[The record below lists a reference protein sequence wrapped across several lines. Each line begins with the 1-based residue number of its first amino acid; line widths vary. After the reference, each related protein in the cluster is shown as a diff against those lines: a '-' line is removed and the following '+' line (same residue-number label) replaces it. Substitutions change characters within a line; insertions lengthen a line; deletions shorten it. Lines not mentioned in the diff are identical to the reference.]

1 MTINKK
7 KKQRNITR
15 YIRLFSLTGALFAY
29 SAGVALAVPQNV
41 TLPTG
46 WQFVGG
52 SGNITKP
59 SNNIMNIVQNGTNA
73 AIKWDSFSIGGN
85 AIVNFSKDGG
95 GNFNVLNYVNAGPVS
110 EIYGTINA
118 TNGNVFVVNPAGVT
132 IGKSAQINVGSLYVS
147 NQKLKDDVL
156 DDVLKSFDGKA
167 DTLKQGE
174 ITAGELM
181 HLGYINAAQGKV
193 TFVGDRIVL
202 DADRIRDTQGKQ
214 LAANKI
220 NVTTKN
226 KDNLV
231 IGYNAYN
238 VGTIGTFED
247 KNSNQENIA
256 TVNDKNYTKADGYM
270 WIDNVQ
276 QLQAM
281 NTNVSGRYA
290 LHNSIDAVETST
302 WTGGFTSVIGKDD
315 SHNDVAFSGSFD
327 GLGYNIFDLNIKGN
341 DATTNVG
348 LFAKTD
354 GAAIKNINLVGGTI
368 AGGKNVGAI
377 VGSASNTT
385 ISNITTSAN
394 VTGKTNVGGIVGI
407 VGSVG
412 SATDSST
419 LKDLVNIGGIT
430 GKNSDD
436 ASFDSVNVGGIVGSM
451 NGGKLSGSTYNIGRV
466 TGGHEVGGLVG
477 YAQNAA
483 LGDEKGTQIY
493 NKMDISGGYNVGGI
507 VGRMEGGTVVNA
519 ANYNSITATGA
530 TEEEYYYYGYD
541 GIAPVTGQTSL
552 TDSSLEYNG
561 DIKQA
566 NKLKDF
572 YNTKKPDQD
581 GNKENVGDIANAS
594 VANVGGIAGS
604 SKNATLTSVTNE
616 GDIQSVVSENK
627 EAFGVNTYSY
637 YKAGNVGGI
646 VGRAEDTII
655 TDAAN
660 KENKVSGAHNVGGI
674 AGYLGATKGNTA
686 SISNSVNN
694 GGFIYGTGARAYD
707 GGTRLTEWVRPRQFG
722 NELSFIGNVGGIA
735 GYAYAGGSSNNGVGT
750 VSISQ
755 SGNRGT
761 VSSGDYFQTVQVH
774 NWSGDYRVDAYVGVA
789 NAGGIVGKLD
799 LGNVDVDAKI
809 TAIIKGEDNIKNYNF
824 AIKDS
829 YNSGEVKGFSNTGGI
844 AGMLYNGSVAGS
856 YNLGHVSALGSSQS
870 LNAAYYANMGG
881 IIGSTTENLSARSIL
896 YDVYNDGIIGDS
908 SYQTGGIHVGGIAG
922 RLSGYMEQSYNT
934 GDVYNIAQGTGGV
947 MGALW
952 KANIKNVFN
961 AGNVTLLNK
970 NYAGDVNSAGVGGI
984 VGVKVAKTT
993 DSLTNVYNI
1002 GVIRSFIGYNGDI
1015 VNDRINAVGGIIGL
1029 ISDGTLNITNAYTRG
1044 EIYAGKYANGTNGTN
1059 GTYNEDVN
1067 AYIGAAYGI
1076 RHAAGHVNPQ
1086 TMYYIKPSSEIFANN
1101 LNSSELKTDS
1111 TWSGNL
1117 QGATTIDTAKVSASD
1132 ATQYSGFNFSY
1143 VNGAKKNDNGDWR
1156 IYDGTHYDGTHNG
1169 STYNSGTTPILDCFR
1184 PAAVEYFGRAEQA
1197 NEGDFAARR
1206 DGIDYIQY
1214 GTAYNPFMTIM
1225 YANDNRTKPIQLDFG
1240 DIGVSSKGG
1249 FAVYNGGLS
1258 ITNFGTSGNQMF
1270 NGVIYSD
1277 GDLSIDT
1284 KNGVTYNDMSIKLG
1298 GASELYG
1305 SSVTLDTDKGVEIYG
1320 KIKAT
1325 GNAHFKKLSNDGNY
1339 EYKLVTVNKDTR
1351 GDVIINGGDVEIYG
1365 HVSSAKANYKEE
1377 NGSVTKDESGAT
1389 QINGIRGGR
1398 NNNNAQYTVD
1408 NIGSIDEENHPV
1420 PDLGEFY
1427 AYKAGEY
1434 VESIPDTKHG
1444 NGSIKITATANEAKG
1459 TQGTV
1464 KAMLGSLDKGYLES
1478 FDAMEITGSD
1488 IYIDSDLRAGG
1499 NLTLDAATTVLDISN
1514 IGQVDS
1520 KDSAGS
1526 TVTSVQRLHNFLN
1539 NFSGENAHK
1548 LILKNGENGTTDA
1561 IIAADMWDDTKNAY
1575 DLGKYDL
1582 KNDDGTTTTTFSD
1595 AVYALNVQKD
1605 RTDGTELKQDDVQK
1619 LAHIWVEN
1627 GEQLK
1632 GIQIFAEQDNDA
1644 TDDKLSAIL
1653 GKNFALKDD
1662 IDMFGVS
1669 GYKSI
1674 EGFTGNFDGR
1684 DNRIIGF
1691 GSGKAEVGVG
1701 IFKTIG
1707 KQASVKDVKIYNS
1720 RIGGTGATYSTGLLA
1735 DYNNGTIENVTTFGN
1750 RVEIASG
1757 TGGGLVGTN
1766 SGTISNVTTSDIVT
1780 SQAEATLGGIV
1791 GTNTNVGTNNNQ
1803 GTIKNVTA
1811 NSAVVGQNA
1820 GALGGVVGEN
1830 KGEILHAA
1838 STHGVISG
1846 LFGGADLGDI
1856 KEYGSSKNIGGVVG
1870 KNEGKID
1877 SAYNDSYINGWN
1889 NIGGVIGN
1897 NRQNGNVKNI
1907 VNGSEM
1913 YGGSNIGGI
1922 VGVNG
1927 GTIDNGRNNGAIV
1940 ADANHVLNNQDRKP
1954 ASGENVGGLAGV
1966 NSGSMSNLVNDISA
1980 AIEGKTNVGGII
1992 GLNQNFLSSAQ
2003 NLMNQGEILGV
2014 TFVGGIVGKNGNDG
2028 VVIKVENTNDYTL
2041 GYNKAYSGQ
2050 GDSGQGQF
2058 FGGIVGHNIGTVG
2071 DATNNA
2077 TITVDNENVQYV
2089 GGIIGK
2095 NDGKIAKAGDTF
2107 NKTII
2112 ADGYLINNGKVT
2124 ATQSEYVGG
2133 LIGENNGE
2141 ISKTN
2146 LINSITGAVSGKS
2159 NVGGL
2164 IGRNTAEVKGGRDD
2178 GDNYYAYQVYNNG
2191 TVTGTDANVGGLV
2204 GSNDANGALSAGYN
2218 TGAISGGTNVGGVV
2232 GNNAANAKVDQVFNA
2247 GAVTGTAENKVVGT
2261 VVGYNNGTV
2270 KNAYD
2275 MTNGITNAVGQGNAL
2290 SQEETD
2296 KWATYGET
2304 YGTQKLLKV
2313 FLTKLQF
2320 VPKAGQETALSDLVY
2335 DAQTHNITVETASDT
2350 VKVFKDGVEIGY
2362 FKPASGDQNVAHSLA
2377 DYLNTNTDGLSS
2389 LLSGASF
2396 KDAGKH
2402 QIFNT
2407 QQIDTK
2413 GNNGNPN
2420 NLGFDVTN
2428 IKVDYDGNP
2437 PKPGDPI
2444 NEVTVDKA
2452 VINLTLKD
2460 VYRLFGDANTLYKD
2474 ASLTPGGEYSYS
2486 FDKNFTKEMLEE
2498 LKNLQVMPK
2507 SDGAVNGSTT
2517 NAVGDYDWSLFAE
2530 LTGGL
2535 ADNYQFDANGSSSHE
2550 FFGAGKS
2557 HVVDIPADKPKFDDW
2572 EDKYSWYYGWDK
2584 KREERER
2591 KAEVHFVDGGMEL
2604 N

>member
-1 MTINKK
+1 MNISKK
-7 KKQRNITR
+7 KKLQNINK
-15 YIRLFSLTGALFAY
+15 YIRLFYLTGALVAY
-29 SAGVALAVPQNV
+29 SAGVAFAVPQNI

-59 SNNIMNIVQNGTNA
+59 SNNIMNIVQNETNA

-147 NQKLKDDVL
+147 NQKLN
-156 DDVLKSFDGKA
+156 DDVLKDFNGSVDSV
-167 DTLKQGE
+167 DTLKGQRE

-202 DADRIRDTQGKQ
+202 DVDRIRDTEGKQ
-214 LAANKI
+214 LAADNI
-220 NVTTKN
+220 NVTTN
-226 KDNLV
+226 NTDNLV

-238 VGTIGTFED
+238 VGVKKGTFAN
-247 KNSNQENIA
+247 KNNADVIA
-256 TVNDKNYTKADGYM
+256 KVNGQNYTKADGYM

-281 NTNVSGRYA
+281 NTNVKGNYA
-290 LHNSIDAVETST
+290 LHNSIDAVETSG
-302 WTGGFTSVIGKDD
+302 WNNGAGFTSVIGKDA
-315 SHNDVAFSGSFD
+315 SNNDVAFSGSFD

-354 GAAIKNINLVGGTI
+354 RAAIKNINLVGGTI
-368 AGGKNVGAI
+368 AGGNNVGAI
-377 VGSASNTT
+377 VGSASKTT

-394 VTGKTNVGGIVGI
+394 VTGKTNVGGI
-407 VGSVG
+407 VG

-430 GKNSDD
+430 GKNSNN
-436 ASFDSVNVGGIVGSM
+436 ASLDSVNVGGIVGSM
-451 NGGKLSGSTYNIGRV
+451 TGGKLVGSTYNIGRV
-466 TGGHEVGGLVG
+466 TGGYDVGGLVG

-483 LGDEKGTQIY
+483 IGDENGTQIY

-507 VGRMEGGTVVNA
+507 VGRMEGGSVVNA

-541 GIAPVTGQTSL
+541 GAAGNNGYDTSIHVQG
-552 TDSSLEYNG
+552 S
-561 DIKQA
+561 IKQA
-566 NKLKDF
+566 NVAKDS
-572 YNTKKPDQD
+572 YKTNETEDA
-581 GNKENVGDIANAS
+581 GDIREAS
-594 VANVGGIAGS
+594 VANVGGIAGN
-604 SKNATLTSVTNE
+604 SKNAMLTKVTNV
-616 GDIQSVVSENK
+616 GNVQSVKKQGSN
-627 EAFGVNTYSY
+627 Y

-646 VGRAEDTII
+646 VGRAENTII
-655 TDAAN
+655 TNAVN
-660 KENKVSGAHNVGGI
+660 KENNVSGAHNVGGI
-674 AGYLGATKGNTA
+674 AGYLGAINNSTTNNSES

-694 GGFIYGTGARAYD
+694 GGTIYGTGARD
-707 GGTRLTEWVRPRQFG
+707 NNGTLLTEWIRPRELG
-722 NELSFIGNVGGIA
+722 KELSYIGNIGGIA
-735 GYAYAGGSSNNGVGT
+735 GYVYAGGTNTAQGGNIN
-750 VSISQ
+750 ISDC
-755 SGNRGT
+755 GNRGT
-761 VSSGDYFQTVQVH
+761 VTASNVNDKYGFDT
-774 NWSGDYRVDAYVGVA
+774 GEAIRGIA
-789 NAGGIVGKLD
+789 NIGGIAGKID
-799 LGNVDVDAKI
+799 LGNLDVFGKI
-809 TAIIKGEDNIKNYNF
+809 NNIIANNSNIKNYEF
-824 AIKDS
+824 TIKDS
-829 YNSGEVKGFSNTGGI
+829 YNSGEVKGWQNIGGI
-844 AGMLYNGSVAGS
+844 VGMMYNGSVASS
-856 YNLGHVSALGSSQS
+856 YNLGHISALGSSAT
-870 LNAAYYANMGG
+870 LKGAPYYANMGG
-881 IIGSTTENLSARSIL
+881 IVGGTTENLTARGIL
-896 YDVYNDGIIGDS
+896 YNVYNDGVIGDS
-908 SYQTGGIHVGGIAG
+908 SYQTGGIHVGGVAG

-934 GDVYNIAQGTGGV
+934 GAVYNIAQGTGGIL
-947 MGALW
+947 GAIW
-952 KANIKNVFN
+952 RANLKNVFN
-961 AGNVTLLNK
+961 AGNVTLLHK
-970 NYAGDVNSAGVGGI
+970 NYAGKIWSAGVGGI
-984 VGVKVAKTT
+984 IGVKVANTE
-993 DSLTNVYNI
+993 DYLTNVYNI
-1002 GVIRSFIGYNGDI
+1002 GVIRGFIGYNGDPL
-1015 VNDRINAVGGIIGL
+1015 NNSDPLNARRNAVGGIIGS
-1029 ISDGTLNITNAYTRG
+1029 ISAGTLNITNAYTRG
-1044 EIYAGKYANGTNGTN
+1044 ELYAGKYNNGTRSYEKDEEAFIGAVY
-1059 GTYNEDVN
+1059 GMKYDNEDDKETKIVSS
-1067 AYIGAAYGI
+1067 A
-1076 RHAAGHVNPQ
+1076 
-1086 TMYYIKPSSEIFANN
+1086 TYYIKPDSNSPIFSD
-1101 LNSSELKTDS
+1101 LNSLTSNNDEQLNGK
-1111 TWSGNL
+1111 
-1117 QGATTIDTAKVSASD
+1117 KVSRGKVKDIQKSIEIAYANDYMSYITND
-1132 ATQYSGFNFSY
+1132 DVRFNFSY
-1143 VNGAKKNDNGDWR
+1143 INGKKQNDDGDWR
-1156 IYDGTHYDGTHNG
+1156 IYDGSYNDSN
-1169 STYNSGTTPILDCFR
+1169 YNSGTTPILDCFR
-1184 PAAVEYFGRAEQA
+1184 PAAAEYFGTSDAPQNRE
-1197 NEGDFAARR
+1197 
-1206 DGIDYIQY
+1206 GIDYIQY

-1225 YANDNRTKPIQLDFG
+1225 YATDDKNDKNEPIKLDFG

-1258 ITNFGTSGNQMF
+1258 ITNFGTNGNQMF

-1284 KNGVTYNDMSIKLG
+1284 KKDGTYNDKSIKLG

-1305 SSVTLDTDKGVEIYG
+1305 SSVTLDTDNGVEIYG

-1325 GNAHFKKLSNDGNY
+1325 GNAHFKKLVSDESGKISY
-1339 EYKLVTVNKDTR
+1339 DYKQVNVNQDTR

-1365 HVSSAKANYKEE
+1365 HVSSAKANYKDE
-1377 NGSVTKDESGAT
+1377 NGNVTADSDGAT
-1389 QINGIRGGR
+1389 QINGVRGGR
-1398 NNNNAQYTVD
+1398 NTDNANYD
-1408 NIGSIDEENHPV
+1408 NVGSIDEGSV

-1488 IYIDSDLRAGG
+1488 IYIDSDLRVGG
-1499 NLTLDAATTVLDISN
+1499 DLTLDAATTVLDISN
-1514 IGQVDS
+1514 IGQVDT
-1520 KDSAGS
+1520 KDFGGNTA
-1526 TVTSVQRLHNFLN
+1526 TSVQRLHNFLN
-1539 NFSGENAHK
+1539 NFSQKGGSNK
-1548 LILKNGENGTTDA
+1548 LILKNSAGGTTDA
-1561 IIAADMWDDTKNAY
+1561 IIAADMWDDTNNAY
-1575 DLGKYDL
+1575 DLDKYDL
-1582 KNDDGTTTTTFSD
+1582 NKDDTFSA

-1605 RTDGTELKQDDVQK
+1605 GTKLEQQNDVQK

-1632 GIQIFAEQDNDA
+1632 GIQAAKDQGA
-1644 TDDKLSAIL
+1644 LS
-1653 GKNFALKDD
+1653 KNFALKDD
-1662 IDMFGVS
+1662 IDMFDIS
-1669 GYKSI
+1669 GYTSI
-1674 EGFTGNFDGR
+1674 GTDTDNGFVGNFDGR
-1684 DNRIIGF
+1684 GNRIIGL
-1691 GSGKAEVGVG
+1691 GSKENIQGYG

-1707 KQASVKDVKIYNS
+1707 AEGSVQDVKIYSS
-1720 RIGGTGATYSTGLLA
+1720 RISGDKATDSTGLLA
-1735 DYNNGTIENVTTFGN
+1735 DVNNGTIKDITTFGN
-1750 RVEIASG
+1750 RVEVKDDI
-1757 TGGGLVGTN
+1757 GGGLVGTN
-1766 SGTISNVTTSDIVT
+1766 NGVISNVTTSDIVT
-1780 SQAEATLGGIV
+1780 SANGAALGGI
-1791 GTNTNVGTNNNQ
+1791 VGTNNNQ

-1811 NSAVVGQNA
+1811 NSDVVGQNA
-1820 GALGGVVGEN
+1820 DALGGVVGKNE
-1830 KGEILHAA
+1830 GEISHAA

-1846 LFGGADLGDI
+1846 LFGSADLQDI
-1856 KEYGSSKNIGGVVG
+1856 NEYGSSQNIGGVVG
-1870 KNEGKID
+1870 SNSGSIN
-1877 SAYNDSYINGWN
+1877 SAYNDSYINGWDT
-1889 NIGGVIGN
+1889 IGGVIGTN
-1897 NRQNGNVKNI
+1897 NNDGKVYNI

-1922 VGVNG
+1922 VGNNK
-1927 GTIDNGRNNGAIV
+1927 GTIDNGRNNGAIE
-1940 ADANHVLNNQDRKP
+1940 ADANHVFDKQGTDKQQS

-1966 NSGSMSNLVNDISA
+1966 NSGKMSNLVNDIPA

-1992 GLNQNFLSSAQ
+1992 GLNQGFLSSAQ

-2014 TFVGGIVGKNGNDG
+2014 TFVGGIVGENQG
-2028 VVIKVENTNDYTL
+2028 VIYNVANTNDYTL
-2041 GYNKAYSGQ
+2041 GYNNDYQSAGE
-2050 GDSGQGQF
+2050 F
-2058 FGGIVGHNIGTVG
+2058 FGGIVGHNTGTVG
-2071 DATNNA
+2071 DAKNNA
-2077 TITVDNENVQYV
+2077 AIIVNGSNVNYV

-2095 NDGKIAKAGDTF
+2095 NDGTIAQ
-2107 NKTII
+2107 
-2112 ADGYLINNGKVT
+2112 ADAEVKDEQGNVVKDSKYAGYLINNGKVM
-2124 ATQSEYVGG
+2124 AEDSDYVGG
-2133 LIGENNGE
+2133 LIGENKGT

-2146 LINSITGAVSGKS
+2146 LINSITGEVSGKS

-2218 TGAISGGTNVGGVV
+2218 TGAISGGRNIGGVV
-2232 GNNAANAKVDQVFNA
+2232 GNNAGIVDQVFTTTGDIA
-2247 GAVTGTAENKVVGT
+2247 GAS
-2261 VVGYNNGTV
+2261 NGTM
-2270 KNAYD
+2270 KNAYSIEKGD
-2275 MTNGITNAVGQGNAL
+2275 QK
-2290 SQEETD
+2290 D
-2296 KWATYGET
+2296 KFNNDIEDDTTIWATYGDK

-2313 FLTKLQF
+2313 FLTKLNF
-2320 VPKAGQETALSDLVY
+2320 VPKAGQETALTNLVY
-2335 DAQTHNITVETASDT
+2335 DAQNHEIIVKEEGGK

-2362 FKPASGDQNVAHSLA
+2362 FKPASGDQNAAHSLA
-2377 DYLNTNTDGLSS
+2377 DYLNTNKSGLSS

-2407 QQIDTK
+2407 QQIDTE

-2428 IKVDYDGNP
+2428 IKVDYDGNRPTDPTDPDVPKP
-2437 PKPGDPI
+2437 PKPGEPI

-2498 LKNLQVMPK
+2498 LKYLQVMPN

-2550 FFGAGKS
+2550 FFGVGKS

>member
-1 MTINKK
+1 MNISKK
-7 KKQRNITR
+7 KKLQNINK
-15 YIRLFSLTGALFAY
+15 YIRLFYLTGALVAY
-29 SAGVALAVPQNV
+29 SAGVAFAVPQNI

-59 SNNIMNIVQNGTNA
+59 SNNIMNIVQNETNA

-147 NQKLKDDVL
+147 NQKLN
-156 DDVLKSFDGKA
+156 DDVLKDFNGSV
-167 DTLKQGE
+167 DTLKGQRE

-202 DADRIRDTQGKQ
+202 DVDRIRDTEGKQ
-214 LAANKI
+214 LAADNI
-220 NVTTKN
+220 NVTTN
-226 KDNLV
+226 NTDNLV

-238 VGTIGTFED
+238 VGVKKGTFAN
-247 KNSNQENIA
+247 KNNADVIA
-256 TVNDKNYTKADGYM
+256 KVNGQNYTKADGYM

-281 NTNVSGRYA
+281 NTNVKGNYA
-290 LHNSIDAVETST
+290 LHNSIDAVETSG
-302 WTGGFTSVIGKDD
+302 WNNGAGFTSVIGKDA
-315 SHNDVAFSGSFD
+315 SNNDVAFSGSFD

-354 GAAIKNINLVGGTI
+354 RAAIKNINLVGGTI
-368 AGGKNVGAI
+368 AGGNNVGAI
-377 VGSASNTT
+377 VGSASKTT

-394 VTGKTNVGGIVGI
+394 VTGKTNVGGI
-407 VGSVG
+407 VG

-430 GKNSDD
+430 GKNSNN
-436 ASFDSVNVGGIVGSM
+436 ASLDSVNVGGIVGSM
-451 NGGKLSGSTYNIGRV
+451 TGGKLVGSTYNIGRV
-466 TGGHEVGGLVG
+466 TGGYDVGGLVG

-483 LGDEKGTQIY
+483 IGDENGTQIY

-507 VGRMEGGTVVNA
+507 VGRMEGGSVVNA

-541 GIAPVTGQTSL
+541 GAAGNNGYDTSIHVQG
-552 TDSSLEYNG
+552 S
-561 DIKQA
+561 IKQA
-566 NKLKDF
+566 NVAKDS
-572 YNTKKPDQD
+572 YKTNETEDA
-581 GNKENVGDIANAS
+581 GDIREAS
-594 VANVGGIAGS
+594 VANVGGIAGN
-604 SKNATLTSVTNE
+604 SKNAMLTKVTNV
-616 GDIQSVVSENK
+616 GNVQSVKKQGSN
-627 EAFGVNTYSY
+627 Y

-646 VGRAEDTII
+646 VGRAENTII
-655 TDAAN
+655 TNAVN
-660 KENKVSGAHNVGGI
+660 KENNVSGAHNVGGI
-674 AGYLGATKGNTA
+674 AGYLGAINNSTTNNSES

-694 GGFIYGTGARAYD
+694 GGTIYGTGARD
-707 GGTRLTEWVRPRQFG
+707 NNGTLLTEWIRPRELG
-722 NELSFIGNVGGIA
+722 KELSYIGNIGGIA
-735 GYAYAGGSSNNGVGT
+735 GYVYAGGTNTAQGGNIN
-750 VSISQ
+750 ISDC
-755 SGNRGT
+755 GNRGT
-761 VSSGDYFQTVQVH
+761 VTASNVNDKYGFDT
-774 NWSGDYRVDAYVGVA
+774 GEAIRGIA
-789 NAGGIVGKLD
+789 NIGGIAGKID
-799 LGNVDVDAKI
+799 LGNLDVFGKI
-809 TAIIKGEDNIKNYNF
+809 NNIIANNSNIKNYEF
-824 AIKDS
+824 TIKDS
-829 YNSGEVKGFSNTGGI
+829 YNSGEVKGWQNIGGI
-844 AGMLYNGSVAGS
+844 VGMMYNGSVASS
-856 YNLGHVSALGSSQS
+856 YNLGHISALGSSAT
-870 LNAAYYANMGG
+870 LKGAPYYANMGG
-881 IIGSTTENLSARSIL
+881 IVGGTTENLTARGIL
-896 YDVYNDGIIGDS
+896 YNVYNDGVIGDS
-908 SYQTGGIHVGGIAG
+908 SYQTGGIHVGGVAG

-934 GDVYNIAQGTGGV
+934 GAVYNIAQGTGGIL
-947 MGALW
+947 GAIW
-952 KANIKNVFN
+952 RANLKNVFN
-961 AGNVTLLNK
+961 AGNVTLLHK
-970 NYAGDVNSAGVGGI
+970 NYAGKIWSAGVGGI
-984 VGVKVAKTT
+984 IGVKVANTE
-993 DSLTNVYNI
+993 DYLTNVYNI
-1002 GVIRSFIGYNGDI
+1002 GVIRGFIGYNGDPL
-1015 VNDRINAVGGIIGL
+1015 NNSDPLNARRNAVGGIIGS
-1029 ISDGTLNITNAYTRG
+1029 ISAGTLNITNAYTRG
-1044 EIYAGKYANGTNGTN
+1044 ELYAGKYNNGTRSYEKDEEAFIGAVY
-1059 GTYNEDVN
+1059 GMKYDNEDDKETKIVSS
-1067 AYIGAAYGI
+1067 A
-1076 RHAAGHVNPQ
+1076 
-1086 TMYYIKPSSEIFANN
+1086 TYYIKPDSNSPIFSD
-1101 LNSSELKTDS
+1101 LNSLTSNNDEQLNGK
-1111 TWSGNL
+1111 
-1117 QGATTIDTAKVSASD
+1117 KVSRGKVKDIQKSIEIAYANDYMSYITND
-1132 ATQYSGFNFSY
+1132 DVRFNFSY
-1143 VNGAKKNDNGDWR
+1143 INGKKQNDDGDWR
-1156 IYDGTHYDGTHNG
+1156 IYDGSYNDSN
-1169 STYNSGTTPILDCFR
+1169 YNSGTTPILDCFR
-1184 PAAVEYFGRAEQA
+1184 PAAAEYFGTSDAPQNRE
-1197 NEGDFAARR
+1197 
-1206 DGIDYIQY
+1206 GIDYIQY

-1225 YANDNRTKPIQLDFG
+1225 YATDDKNDKNEPIKLDFG

-1258 ITNFGTSGNQMF
+1258 ITNFGTNGNQMF

-1284 KNGVTYNDMSIKLG
+1284 KKDGTYNDKSIKLG

-1305 SSVTLDTDKGVEIYG
+1305 SSVTLDTDNGVEIYG

-1325 GNAHFKKLSNDGNY
+1325 GNAHFKKLVSDESGKISY
-1339 EYKLVTVNKDTR
+1339 DYKQVNVNQDTR

-1365 HVSSAKANYKEE
+1365 HVSSAKANYKDE
-1377 NGSVTKDESGAT
+1377 NGNVTADSDGAT
-1389 QINGIRGGR
+1389 QINGVRGGR
-1398 NNNNAQYTVD
+1398 NTDNANYD
-1408 NIGSIDEENHPV
+1408 NVGSIDEGSV

-1488 IYIDSDLRAGG
+1488 IYIDSDLRVGG
-1499 NLTLDAATTVLDISN
+1499 DLTLDAATTVLDISN
-1514 IGQVDS
+1514 IGQVDT
-1520 KDSAGS
+1520 KDFNGS
-1526 TVTSVQRLHNFLN
+1526 TAKPVQRLHNFLS
-1539 NFSGENAHK
+1539 NFSKGGTNQ
-1548 LILKNGENGTTDA
+1548 LILKNSASAGATTDA
-1561 IIAADMWDDTKNAY
+1561 IIAADMWDDVAK
-1575 DLGKYDL
+1575 KYNL
-1582 KNDDGTTTTTFSD
+1582 AKYNNGSNTFSD

-1605 RTDGTELKQDDVQK
+1605 GTEYGTELGQEDVQK

-1632 GIQIFAEQDNDA
+1632 GIQAAKDQGA
-1644 TDDKLSAIL
+1644 TS
-1653 GKNFALKDD
+1653 KNFALKND
-1662 IDMFGVS
+1662 IDMFNVS
-1669 GYKSI
+1669 GYQSI
-1674 EGFTGNFDGR
+1674 EGFKGNFDGR

-1691 GSGKAEVGVG
+1691 GSGETEVGVG

-1707 KQASVKDVKIYNS
+1707 KEASVKDVKIYNS
-1720 RIGGTGATYSTGLLA
+1720 RIGGTGATVSTGLLA

-1750 RVEIASG
+1750 RVEIESG
-1757 TGGGLVGTN
+1757 IGGGLVGTN

-1780 SQAEATLGGIV
+1780 SQAEAILGGIV

-1811 NSAVVGQNA
+1811 NSAVVGKNA
-1820 GALGGVVGEN
+1820 GALGGVVGKNEG
-1830 KGEILHAA
+1830 KILHAA

-1846 LFGGADLGDI
+1846 LFGSDDLNDAN
-1856 KEYGSSKNIGGVVG
+1856 EYGSAENIGGVVG
-1870 KNEGKID
+1870 INSGKID

-1889 NIGGVIGN
+1889 NIGGVIGT
-1897 NRQNGNVKNI
+1897 NRQNGNVENI

-1922 VGVNG
+1922 VGVND

-1940 ADANHVLNNQDRKP
+1940 ADASHVLNNQDRKP

-2014 TFVGGIVGKNGNDG
+2014 TNVGGIVGKNDNDG
-2028 VVIKVENTNDYTL
+2028 EVIKVENTNDYTL
-2041 GYNKAYSGQ
+2041 GYNKAYSDQ
-2050 GDSGQGQF
+2050 GEF
-2058 FGGIVGHNIGTVG
+2058 FGGIVGHNTGTVG

-2095 NDGKIAKAGDTF
+2095 NDGEIAQAGDQFTDTF

-2124 ATQSEYVGG
+2124 ATKSEYVGG
-2133 LIGENNGE
+2133 LIGENNGT
-2141 ISKTN
+2141 IIKTN

-2164 IGRNTAEVKGGRDD
+2164 IGRNTAVVEGGRDD
-2178 GDNYYAYQVYNNG
+2178 YDNYYAYQVYNNG

-2204 GSNDANGALSAGYN
+2204 GNNDTSNDTNGILMAGYN

-2247 GAVTGTAENKVVGT
+2247 GAVTGTAAGDVVGNND
-2261 VVGYNNGTV
+2261 NNGTV

-2275 MTNGITNAVGQGNAL
+2275 MTNGITNAVGQGNKDITV
-2290 SQEETD
+2290 EENNS
-2296 KWATYGET
+2296 KIWATYGDK

-2320 VPKAGQETALSDLVY
+2320 VPKAGQETALTNLVY
-2335 DAQTHNITVETASDT
+2335 DAQNHEITVKEEGGK
-2350 VKVFKDGVEIGY
+2350 VKVFKDNVEIGY
-2362 FKPASGDQNVAHSLA
+2362 FKPASGDPNVAHSLA
-2377 DYLNTNTDGLSS
+2377 DYLNTNKSGLSS
-2389 LLSGASF
+2389 LLSGVSF

-2407 QQIDTK
+2407 QQIDTE

-2437 PKPGDPI
+2437 PTDPTDPDVPQPPKPDDPI

-2474 ASLTPGGEYSYS
+2474 AALTPGGEYGYS

-2498 LKNLQVMPK
+2498 LKNLQVTMPN

-2517 NAVGDYDWSLFAE
+2517 NAAGDYNWSLLAA
-2530 LTGGL
+2530 LTQDL
-2535 ADNYQFDANGSSSHE
+2535 MDNYKFADGSTSYE
-2550 FFGAGKS
+2550 FVGQSKS
-2557 HVVDIPADKPKFDDW
+2557 HVIDKPALEPGEW

-2591 KAEVHFVDGGMEL
+2591 KAEVHFIDGGMEI

>member
-59 SNNIMNIVQNGTNA
+59 SNNIMNIVQDGQNA
-73 AIKWDSFSIGGN
+73 AITWKDFSIGGN
-85 AIVNFSKDGG
+85 AIVNFSSKNPGK
-95 GNFNVLNYVNAGPVS
+95 FNVLNYVNAGPVS

-118 TNGNVFVVNPAGVT
+118 NNGNVFVVNPAGVT

-147 NQKLKDDVL
+147 NQKLNGSVL
-156 DDVLKSFDGKA
+156 NGFNGNV
-167 DTLKQGE
+167 DTLKGQGE

-202 DADRIRDTQGKQ
+202 DVDRIRDTEGKQ
-214 LAANKI
+214 LAADNI

-302 WTGGFTSVIGKDD
+302 WTGGFTSVIGKYA
-315 SHNDVAFSGSFD
+315 SNNDVAFSGSFD

-436 ASFDSVNVGGIVGSM
+436 ASFDSVNVGGIVGNM

-483 LGDEKGTQIY
+483 LGDKNGTQIY

-507 VGRMEGGTVVNA
+507 VGSMEGGTVVNA
-519 ANYNSITATGA
+519 ANYNSITAKGSVG
-530 TEEEYYYYGYD
+530 ENYYYYGANQSTNNKND
-541 GIAPVTGQTSL
+541 PSQEVIGKV
-552 TDSSLEYNG
+552 
-561 DIKQA
+561 KQA
-566 NKLKDF
+566 KDEVNSNKL
-572 YNTKKPDQD
+572 D
-581 GNKENVGDIANAS
+581 GTGDTQTAVANA
-594 VANVGGIAGS
+594 GGIVGS
-604 SKNATLTSVTNE
+604 SQNARLASVTNE
-616 GDIQSVVSENK
+616 GDVQSVVAGKESEIN
-627 EAFGVNTYSY
+627 Y

-660 KENKVSGAHNVGGI
+660 KENKISGAHNVGGI

-694 GGFIYGTGARAYD
+694 GGFIYGTGARDKD
-707 GGTRLTEWVRPRQFG
+707 GHRLTEWVRPIDQG
-722 NELSFIGNVGGIA
+722 TESNIIGNVGGIA
-735 GYAYAGGSSNNGVGT
+735 GYVYGGGSDSNGGGS
-750 VSISQ
+750 VSISNA
-755 SGNRGT
+755 GNRGT
-761 VSSGDYFQTVQVH
+761 VSVSEYFNKYSSKDMENGNRT
-774 NWSGDYRVDAYVGVA
+774 RAIA
-789 NAGGIVGKLD
+789 NVGGIVGKLD
-799 LGNVDVDAKI
+799 VGNEYGNDVLENTIDAKVSDKLDK
-809 TAIIKGEDNIKNYNF
+809 IKSTDQGIHIDAVINN
-824 AIKDS
+824 S
-829 YNSGEVKGFSNTGGI
+829 YNSGAVSGMQNVGGI
-844 AGMLYNGSVAGS
+844 VGMMYNGSVADS
-856 YNLGHVSALGSSQS
+856 YNLGNIKSLVTESSVSNGPVWV
-870 LNAAYYANMGG
+870 NMGG
-881 IIGSTTENLSARSIL
+881 IVGGTTENVTARGIL
-896 YDVYNDGIIGDS
+896 YNVYNDGIIGDS
-908 SYQTGGIHVGGIAG
+908 KYTTGGLHVSGIAG
-922 RLSGYMEQSYNT
+922 RFSGSMEQSYNT
-934 GDVYNIAQGTGGV
+934 GAVHNIAHATGGI
-947 MGALW
+947 MGAIW

-961 AGNVTLLNK
+961 AGNITSYNK
-970 NYAGDVNSAGVGGI
+970 HYYKEDVQNSGVGGI
-984 VGVKVAKTT
+984 VGIKAANTNDT
-993 DSLTNVYNI
+993 LTNVYNI
-1002 GVIRSFIGYNGDI
+1002 GVVRGFVDKNYTIQYN
-1015 VNDRINAVGGIIGL
+1015 NVGGIIGAMN
-1029 ISDGTLNITNAYTRG
+1029 SDGGSLNIINAYTRG
-1044 EIYAGKYANGTNGTN
+1044 ELYAGKSDGSIDNRSIYVNINALCGKIVKGQLNAEAVYYIDPANGTPFTKLTADKLNDQSVVRVSN
-1059 GTYNEDVN
+1059 DSANK
-1067 AYIGAAYGI
+1067 YGSY
-1076 RHAAGHVNPQ
+1076 A
-1086 TMYYIKPSSEIFANN
+1086 
-1101 LNSSELKTDS
+1101 D
-1111 TWSGNL
+1111 
-1117 QGATTIDTAKVSASD
+1117 
-1132 ATQYSGFNFSY
+1132 FNFSY
-1143 VNGAKKNDNGDWR
+1143 VNGEKQGDGTGDWR
-1156 IYDGTHYDGTHNG
+1156 IYDGTHNG

-1184 PAAVEYFGRAEQA
+1184 PAAAKYFGTSDAPQ
-1197 NEGDFAARR
+1197 NR

-1225 YANDNRTKPIQLDFG
+1225 YATDDKNDPIKLDFG

-1258 ITNFGTSGNQMF
+1258 ITNFGTTENQMF

-1284 KNGVTYNDMSIKLG
+1284 KNADGTYSGKSIKLG

-1305 SSVTLDTDKGVEIYG
+1305 SSVTLDTDSGVEIYG

-1325 GNAHFKKLSNDGNY
+1325 GNAHFKKLVSDGSGNTSYNY
-1339 EYKLVTVNKDTR
+1339 NQVNVNNKTR
-1351 GDVIINGGDVEIYG
+1351 GDVIIKGGDVEIYG
-1365 HVSSAKANYKEE
+1365 HVSSAKANYKDE
-1377 NGSVTKDESGAT
+1377 NGIVTEDQDGAT

-1398 NNNNAQYTVD
+1398 NNNNAQYTED
-1408 NIGSIDEENHPV
+1408 NIGSIDEENYPV

-1434 VESIPDTKHG
+1434 VEEYSYTKHG

-1499 NLTLDAATTVLDISN
+1499 KLTLDAATTVLDISN

-1561 IIAADMWDDTKNAY
+1561 IIAADMWDDNNKAY
-1575 DLGKYDL
+1575 ALDKYDL
-1582 KNDDGTTTTTFSD
+1582 NGVTFSD

-1605 RTDGTELKQDDVQK
+1605 GTELEQDDVQK

-1632 GIQIFAEQDNDA
+1632 GIQSAESQGA
-1644 TDDKLSAIL
+1644 LS
-1653 GKNFALKDD
+1653 KNFALKDD

-1669 GYKSI
+1669 GYQSI
-1674 EGFTGNFDGR
+1674 EGFKGNFDGR

-1691 GSGKAEVGVG
+1691 GSSEAGVGVG

-1707 KQASVKDVKIYNS
+1707 ENGSVQDVKIYNS
-1720 RIGGTGATYSTGLLA
+1720 RIGGNTATDSTGLLA

-1766 SGTISNVTTSDIVT
+1766 SGTIRNVTTSDIVT
-1780 SQAEATLGGIV
+1780 SANGAVLGGIV
-1791 GTNTNVGTNNNQ
+1791 GTNNGK
-1803 GTIKNVTA
+1803 IENVTA

-1820 GALGGVVGEN
+1820 AALGGVVGEN
-1830 KGEILHAA
+1830 EGEILHAA

-1846 LFGGADLGDI
+1846 LFGGANLNDI
-1856 KEYGSSKNIGGVVG
+1856 NEYGSSQNIGGVVG
-1870 KNEGKID
+1870 INSGTID

-1889 NIGGVIGN
+1889 KIGGVIGTN
-1897 NRQNGNVKNI
+1897 SENGNVENI

-1940 ADANHVLNNQDRKP
+1940 ADANNIFAQQGQGGTP
-1954 ASGENVGGLAGV
+1954 ATGENVGGLAGV

-2014 TFVGGIVGKNGNDG
+2014 TFVGGIVGKNDNGG

-2050 GDSGQGQF
+2050 GEF
-2058 FGGIVGHNIGTVG
+2058 FGGIVGHNTGIVG
-2071 DATNNA
+2071 DAKNNA
-2077 TITVDNENVQYV
+2077 TITVDNANANVNVKYV

-2095 NDGKIAKAGDTF
+2095 NDGQIAKVGDTF
-2107 NKTII
+2107 ADSDGINVV
-2112 ADGYLINNGKVT
+2112 ADGYLINNGTVT
-2124 ATQSEYVGG
+2124 ATKSEYVGG
-2133 LIGENNGE
+2133 LIGENNRE
-2141 ISKTN
+2141 ISRTN

-2204 GSNDANGALSAGYN
+2204 GNNDAKGSLIAGYN

-2261 VVGYNNGTV
+2261 VVGYNGGTV
-2270 KNAYD
+2270 TNAYD

-2320 VPKAGQETALSDLVY
+2320 VPKAGQETALTNLVY
-2335 DAQTHNITVETASDT
+2335 DAQTHNITVEEEGGK
-2350 VKVFKDGVEIGY
+2350 VKVFKDGLEIGY
-2362 FKPASGDQNVAHSLA
+2362 FKPASDNKEAAHSLA
-2377 DYLNTNTDGLSS
+2377 DYLNTNKSGLSS
-2389 LLSGASF
+2389 LLSGSSF

-2407 QQIDTK
+2407 QQINTK
-2413 GNNGNPN
+2413 GQNNNPN

-2437 PKPGDPI
+2437 PTDPTDPDVPQPPKPGEPI

-2486 FDKNFTKEMLEE
+2486 FDKNFTKEMLGE
-2498 LKNLQVMPK
+2498 LKNLQVIMPK

-2517 NAVGDYDWSLFAE
+2517 NAVGDYDWSLVAE

>member
-52 SGNITKP
+52 IGTINSN
-59 SNNIMNIVQNGTNA
+59 NNIMNIVQNGTNA

-85 AIVNFSKDGG
+85 AIVNFSSKNPGK
-95 GNFNVLNYVNAGPVS
+95 FNVLNYVNAGPVS

-118 TNGNVFVVNPAGVT
+118 NNGNVFVVNPAGVT

-147 NQKLKDDVL
+147 NQKLDDN
-156 DDVLKSFDGKA
+156 VLKNFVDGKA
-167 DTLKQGE
+167 DALEKGE

-202 DADRIRDTQGKQ
+202 DADRIRDTQGKELYKSDVQGAQ
-214 LAANKI
+214 LTVKTNNAGQNLTVGYTAYDAENGGYVFKDTDTTVGANDSK
-220 NVTTKN
+220 TT
-226 KDNLV
+226 V
-231 IGYNAYN
+231 IAKVDGS
-238 VGTIGTFED
+238 D
-247 KNSNQENIA
+247 
-256 TVNDKNYTKADGYM
+256 YTKANGYM

-281 NTNVSGRYA
+281 NTNVKGNYA
-290 LHNSIDAVETST
+290 LHNSIDAVETSG
-302 WTGGFTSVIGKDD
+302 WNNGAGFTSVIGKDA
-315 SHNDVAFSGSFD
+315 SNNDVAFSGSFD
-327 GLGYNIFDLNIKGN
+327 GLGYNIFDLNIKG

-354 GAAIKNINLVGGTI
+354 GATIKNINLVGGTI
-368 AGGKNVGAI
+368 AGKENVGAI

-394 VTGKTNVGGIVGI
+394 VTGKTNVGGIVG
-407 VGSVG
+407 
-412 SATDSST
+412 SATGRST

-430 GKNSDD
+430 GKNSND
-436 ASFDSVNVGGIVGSM
+436 ASLDSVNVGGIVGNM
-451 NGGKLSGSTYNIGRV
+451 TGGTLSGSTYNIGRV

-541 GIAPVTGQTSL
+541 GGAGTDGYNTGIHKEGS
-552 TDSSLEYNG
+552 
-561 DIKQA
+561 IKQA
-566 NKLKDF
+566 NVKKDS
-572 YNTKKPDQD
+572 YNTNEREDA
-581 GNKENVGDIANAS
+581 GDICEAS
-594 VANVGGIAGS
+594 VANVGGIAGN
-604 SKNATLTSVTNE
+604 SKDTGITKVINE
-616 GDIQSVVSENK
+616 GNVQSIIAGK
-627 EAFGVNTYSY
+627 DDTIDY

-646 VGRAEDTII
+646 VGRAENTII
-655 TDAAN
+655 TNAVN
-660 KENKVSGAHNVGGI
+660 KENNVSGAHNVGGI
-674 AGYLGATKGNTA
+674 AGYLGATNNSTTNNSES

-694 GGFIYGTGARAYD
+694 GGTIYGTGARD
-707 GGTRLTEWVRPRQFG
+707 KNGTLLTEWIRPRELG
-722 NELSFIGNVGGIA
+722 KELSYIGNIGGIA
-735 GYAYAGGSSNNGVGT
+735 GYVYAGGSNTAQGGNIN
-750 VSISQ
+750 ISDC
-755 SGNRGT
+755 GNRGT
-761 VSSGDYFQTVQVH
+761 VTASNVNDKYDFVTGTYISKAIRGI
-774 NWSGDYRVDAYVGVA
+774 A
-789 NAGGIVGKLD
+789 NIGGIAGKID
-799 LGNVDVDAKI
+799 LGNLDVS
-809 TAIIKGEDNIKNYNF
+809 GEIDNIIDNSSNINNYEF
-824 AIKDS
+824 TIKDS
-829 YNSGEVKGFSNTGGI
+829 YNSGEVKGWQNIGGI
-844 AGMLYNGSVAGS
+844 VGMMYNGSVASS
-856 YNLGHVSALGSSQS
+856 YNMGHISALGSSAT
-870 LNAAYYANMGG
+870 LKGAPYYANMGG
-881 IIGSTTENLSARSIL
+881 IVGGTTENLTARGIL
-896 YDVYNDGIIGDS
+896 YNVYNDGVIGDS
-908 SYQTGGIHVGGIAG
+908 SYQTGGIHVGGVAG

-934 GDVYNIAQGTGGV
+934 GAVYNIAQGTGGIL
-947 MGALW
+947 GAIW
-952 KANIKNVFN
+952 RANLKNVFN
-961 AGNVTLLNK
+961 AGNVTLLHK
-970 NYAGDVNSAGVGGI
+970 NYAGKIWSAGVGGI
-984 VGVKVAKTT
+984 IGVKVANTE
-993 DSLTNVYNI
+993 DYLTNVYNI
-1002 GVIRSFIGYNGDI
+1002 GVIRGFIGYKDDLVGD
-1015 VNDRINAVGGIIGL
+1015 RLNAVGGIIGS
-1029 ISDGTLNITNAYTRG
+1029 ISAGTLNITNAYTRG
-1044 EIYAGKYANGTNGTN
+1044 ELYAGKYNNGKDS
-1059 GTYNEDVN
+1059 YEKDEE
-1067 AYIGAAYGI
+1067 AFIGAVYGMKFDNNDNNEETNI
-1076 RHAAGHVNPQ
+1076 VSSA
-1086 TMYYIKPSSEIFANN
+1086 TYYIKPDSNSPIFSD
-1101 LNSSELKTDS
+1101 LNSLTSNNDEQLNGKTVS
-1111 TWSGNL
+1111 RG
-1117 QGATTIDTAKVSASD
+1117 KVKDIQKSIEIAYANDYRSYITND
-1132 ATQYSGFNFSY
+1132 DVRFDFSY
-1143 VNGAKKNDNGDWR
+1143 VNGEKQGEGTGDWR
-1156 IYDGTHYDGTHNG
+1156 IYDGTHNG

-1184 PAAVEYFGRAEQA
+1184 PAAAEYFGRADQA

-1225 YANDNRTKPIQLDFG
+1225 YANDKKTEPIKLDFG

-1258 ITNFGTSGNQMF
+1258 ITNFGTNGNQMF
-1270 NGVIYSD
+1270 NGIIYSD
-1277 GDLSIDT
+1277 GDLTIDT
-1284 KNGVTYNDMSIKLG
+1284 KTTGEDGKEVDNGKSIKLG

-1305 SSVTLDTDKGVEIYG
+1305 SSVTLDTDNGVEIYG

-1325 GNAHFKKLSNDGNY
+1325 GNAHFKKLVSDGSGNTSYNY
-1339 EYKLVTVNKDTR
+1339 NQVNVNNKTR
-1351 GDVIINGGDVEIYG
+1351 GDVIINGGDIEIYG
-1365 HVSSAKANYKEE
+1365 HVSSAKANYKKE
-1377 NGSVTKDESGAT
+1377 NGDESGAT

-1408 NIGSIDEENHPV
+1408 NIGSIDEENYPV

-1434 VESIPDTKHG
+1434 VKGDDNTKHE

-1478 FDAMEITGSD
+1478 FGAMEITGSD
-1488 IYIDSDLRAGG
+1488 IYVDSDLRVGG
-1499 NLTLDAATTVLDISN
+1499 DLTLDAATTVLDISN
-1514 IGQVDS
+1514 IGQVDT
-1520 KDSAGS
+1520 KNFEGQEA
-1526 TVTSVQRLHNFLN
+1526 TSVERLHNFLK
-1539 NFSGENAHK
+1539 NFSGENGHK
-1548 LILKNGENGTTDA
+1548 LILKNGEQGTADA
-1561 IIAADMWDDTKNAY
+1561 IIAADMWDYSSN
-1575 DLGKYDL
+1575 KYDL
-1582 KNDDGTTTTTFSD
+1582 SKYDYNSTTFSS
-1595 AVYALNVQKD
+1595 AVANMNV
-1605 RTDGTELKQDDVQK
+1605 DGYDVQK

-1632 GIQIFAEQDNDA
+1632 GIQSAVSQGA
-1644 TDDKLSAIL
+1644 LS
-1653 GKNFALKDD
+1653 KNFALKDD
-1662 IDMFGVS
+1662 IDMFDVS
-1669 GYKSI
+1669 DYTSI
-1674 EGFTGNFDGR
+1674 GKDSEFTGNFDGR
-1684 DNRIIGF
+1684 GNRIIGF
-1691 GSGKAEVGVG
+1691 GSGAAVTGVG

-1707 KQASVKDVKIYNS
+1707 ENGSVQDVKIYNS
-1720 RIGGTGATYSTGLLA
+1720 RIDGNTATVSTGLLA

-1766 SGTISNVTTSDIVT
+1766 SGKISNVTTSDIVT
-1780 SQAEATLGGIV
+1780 SQAGATLGGIV

-1820 GALGGVVGEN
+1820 AALGGVVGEN
-1830 KGEILHAA
+1830 EDKILHAA

-1846 LFGGADLGDI
+1846 LFGGEKLDDI
-1856 KEYGSSKNIGGVVG
+1856 NEYGSSQNIGGVVG
-1870 KNEGKID
+1870 INDGTID

-1889 NIGGVIGN
+1889 NIGGVIGKN
-1897 NRQNGNVKNI
+1897 SPSGNVENI

-1922 VGVNG
+1922 VGVND

-1940 ADANHVLNNQDRKP
+1940 ADANNIFAQQGQGGTP
-1954 ASGENVGGLAGV
+1954 ASGANVGGLAGV

-1992 GLNQNFLSSAQ
+1992 GLNQGFLSSSQ
-2003 NLMNQGEILGV
+2003 NLMNQGKILGV
-2014 TFVGGIVGKNGNDG
+2014 TYVGGIVGENGNDG

-2050 GDSGQGQF
+2050 GEF

-2077 TITVDNENVQYV
+2077 TITVDSENVQYV

-2095 NDGKIAKAGDTF
+2095 NDGKIAQAGDTF

-2124 ATQSEYVGG
+2124 AKKSNYVGG
-2133 LIGENNGE
+2133 LIGENNGK

-2164 IGRNTAEVKGGRDD
+2164 IGRNTAEVKGDRDV

-2204 GSNDANGALSAGYN
+2204 GSNDTNGILMAGYN

-2247 GAVTGTAENKVVGT
+2247 GAVTGTAAGDVVGNND
-2261 VVGYNNGTV
+2261 NNGTV

-2275 MTNGITNAVGQGNAL
+2275 MTNGITNAVGQGNKDITV
-2290 SQEETD
+2290 EENNS
-2296 KWATYGET
+2296 KIWATYGDK

-2320 VPKAGQETALSDLVY
+2320 VPKAGQETALTNLVY
-2335 DAQTHNITVETASDT
+2335 DAQNHNITVKEEGGK
-2350 VKVFKDGVEIGY
+2350 VKVFKDNVEIGY
-2362 FKPASGDQNVAHSLA
+2362 FKPASGDQNAAHSLA
-2377 DYLNTNTDGLSS
+2377 DYLNTMDTDALSS
-2389 LLSGASF
+2389 LLSGSSF

-2428 IKVDYDGNP
+2428 IKVDYDGNRPTDPTDPDVPQP

-2498 LKNLQVMPK
+2498 LKTLQVTPN

-2517 NAVGDYDWSLFAE
+2517 NAVGDYDWSLVAE
-2530 LTGGL
+2530 LTGRL

>member
-15 YIRLFSLTGALFAY
+15 YIRLFSLTGALVAY

-59 SNNIMNIVQNGTNA
+59 SNNIMDIVQNGTNA

-156 DDVLKSFDGKA
+156 DDVLKNFDGKA

-202 DADRIRDTQGKQ
+202 DVDRIRDTKGKQ
-214 LAANKI
+214 LAADNI
-220 NVTTKN
+220 NVTTN
-226 KDNLV
+226 NTDNLV

-256 TVNDKNYTKADGYM
+256 TVNDKYYTKADGYM

-281 NTNVSGRYA
+281 NTNVSGNYA
-290 LHNSIDAVETST
+290 LHNSIDAVETSG
-302 WTGGFTSVIGKDD
+302 WNNGAGFTSVIGKNA
-315 SHNDVAFSGSFD
+315 SNNDVAFSGSFD

-348 LFAKTD
+348 LFAKTA
-354 GAAIKNINLVGGTI
+354 GATIKNINLVGGTI

-507 VGRMEGGTVVNA
+507 VGSMEGGTVVNA
-519 ANYNSITATGA
+519 ANYNSITAKGSIG
-530 TEEEYYYYGYD
+530 EEYYYYGVKGSYKED
-541 GIAPVTGQTSL
+541 GDAIKGAQNPSGELIGERKQAVAVRDNNNNYTY
-552 TDSSLEYNG
+552 ENG
-561 DIKQA
+561 DSDLPNSKA
-566 NKLKDF
+566 N
-572 YNTKKPDQD
+572 
-581 GNKENVGDIANAS
+581 
-594 VANVGGIAGS
+594 VANVGGIVGS
-604 SKNATLTSVTNE
+604 SVGASLKKVNNE
-616 GDIQSVVSENK
+616 GNVKSISKID
-627 EAFGVNTYSY
+627 NTKKFEY
-637 YKAGNVGGI
+637 YLAGNIGGI
-646 VGRAEDTII
+646 IGRADNTSIED
-655 TDAAN
+655 AVN
-660 KENKVSGAHNVGGI
+660 KENKIYGAHNVGGI
-674 AGYLGATKGNTA
+674 VGYLGTTGVGKA
-686 SISNSVNN
+686 SSIKNSSNN
-694 GGFIYGTGARAYD
+694 GGEIYATGARNKD
-707 GGTRLTEWVRPRQFG
+707 EKLLTEWIRPSNLGRELAYIG
-722 NELSFIGNVGGIA
+722 NAGGIAGYVYENSGSIKINSVGNRGKVSVTDLFDYYSYRTSWNSEAKTIIVVNNVGGIA
-735 GYAYAGGSSNNGVGT
+735 GKVDQGNVYGNQSVDVTNGIKNKLVGIKSNSEEALITNSYNVGEVRGGMN
-750 VSISQ
+750 I
-755 SGNRGT
+755 
-761 VSSGDYFQTVQVH
+761 
-774 NWSGDYRVDAYVGVA
+774 
-789 NAGGIVGKLD
+789 GGIVGL
-799 LGNVDVDAKI
+799 
-809 TAIIKGEDNIKNYNF
+809 
-824 AIKDS
+824 
-829 YNSGEVKGFSNTGGI
+829 
-844 AGMLYNGSVAGS
+844 MYNGSIANS
-856 YNLGHVSALGSSQS
+856 YNLGHVRSFVGED
-870 LNAAYYANMGG
+870 NIKKEPVWINMGG
-881 IIGSTTENLSARSIL
+881 IVGGTTENVTARGIL
-896 YDVYNDGIIGDS
+896 YNVYNDGVIGDS
-908 SYQTGGIHVGGIAG
+908 SYQTGGIHVGGVAG
-922 RLSGYMEQSYNT
+922 RFSGSMEQSYNT
-934 GDVYNIAQGTGGV
+934 GAVYNITQATGGI
-947 MGALW
+947 MGAIW

-961 AGNVTLLNK
+961 AGNVTSYNK
-970 NYAGDVNSAGVGGI
+970 NYAKEVHNSGVGGI
-984 VGVKVAKTT
+984 IGVKASNT
-993 DSLTNVYNI
+993 DDYLTNIYNI
-1002 GVIRSFIGYNGDI
+1002 GVIRGLVDES
-1015 VNDRINAVGGIIGL
+1015 DRHNNVGGIIGVINTNKENL
-1029 ISDGTLNITNAYTRG
+1029 GTLHIENAYTRG
-1044 EIYAGKYANGTNGTN
+1044 ELFAGLKQTDGSYQKQTSGN
-1059 GTYNEDVN
+1059 VN
-1067 AYIGAAYGI
+1067 IGAIYGTI
-1076 RHAAGHVNPQ
+1076 V
-1086 TMYYIKPSSEIFANN
+1086 KNN
-1101 LNSSELKTDS
+1101 
-1111 TWSGNL
+1111 G
-1117 QGATTIDTAKVSASD
+1117 IVSASAAHYIAPQNDTVFNSLNENDLRLQD
-1132 ATQYSGFNFSY
+1132 AKYIANSDANKSDKYAFNFSY
-1143 VNGAKKNDNGDWR
+1143 VNGKKQGEGTGDWR
-1156 IYDGTHYDGTHNG
+1156 IYDGTHND

-1197 NEGDFAARR
+1197 GEDNFATRR

-1225 YANDNRTKPIQLDFG
+1225 YAQDGKQKTIKLDFG

-1277 GDLSIDT
+1277 GDLTIDT
-1284 KNGVTYNDMSIKLG
+1284 KTTGEDGKEIDNGKSIKLG

-1305 SSVTLDTDKGVEIYG
+1305 SSVTLTTENGVEIYG
-1320 KIKAT
+1320 KVKAT

-1339 EYKLVTVNKDTR
+1339 EYKLVTVNDKTR
-1351 GDVIINGGDVEIYG
+1351 GDVIIKGGDIEIYG

-1434 VESIPDTKHG
+1434 EGSIHG

-1478 FDAMEITGSD
+1478 FGAMEITGSD
-1488 IYIDSDLRAGG
+1488 IYIDSDLRVGG

-1539 NFSGENAHK
+1539 NFSGKNAHK

-1561 IIAADMWDDTKNAY
+1561 IIAADMWDDTNNAY

-1582 KNDDGTTTTTFSD
+1582 NNADGTTTTFSD

-1605 RTDGTELKQDDVQK
+1605 GTKLKQDDVQK

-1632 GIQIFAEQDNDA
+1632 GIQIFAKQDNDA
-1644 TDDKLSAIL
+1644 TDNKLSAIL

-1684 DNRIIGF
+1684 GNRIIGL
-1691 GSGKAEVGVG
+1691 GSKENIQGYG

-1707 KQASVKDVKIYNS
+1707 AEGSVQDVKIYSS
-1720 RIGGTGATYSTGLLA
+1720 RISGDKATDSTGLLA
-1735 DYNNGTIENVTTFGN
+1735 DVNNGTIKDITTFGN
-1750 RVEIASG
+1750 RVEVKDDI
-1757 TGGGLVGTN
+1757 GGGLVGTN
-1766 SGTISNVTTSDIVT
+1766 NGVISNVTTSDIVT
-1780 SQAEATLGGIV
+1780 SAKGAALGGI
-1791 GTNTNVGTNNNQ
+1791 VGTNNNQ

-1820 GALGGVVGEN
+1820 DALGGVVGVN
-1830 KGEILHAA
+1830 NGKIDHAA

-1846 LFGGADLGDI
+1846 LFGGSTLSDAN
-1856 KEYGSSKNIGGVVG
+1856 EYGISENVGGVVG
-1870 KNEGKID
+1870 SNSGSIN
-1877 SAYNDSYINGWN
+1877 SAYNDSYINGWDT
-1889 NIGGVIGN
+1889 IGGVIGTN
-1897 NRQNGNVKNI
+1897 NNDGKVYNI

-1922 VGVNG
+1922 VGNNQ
-1927 GTIDNGRNNGAIV
+1927 GTIDNGRNNGAIE
-1940 ADANHVLNNQDRKP
+1940 ADAKNVVNVDGTTP

-1966 NSGSMSNLVNDISA
+1966 NSGKMSNLVNDIAA

-1992 GLNQNFLSSAQ
+1992 GLNQGFLSSAQ
-2003 NLMNQGEILGV
+2003 NLMNQGEILGMKY
-2014 TFVGGIVGKNGNDG
+2014 VGGVVGKNDAKG
-2028 VVIKVENTNDYTL
+2028 VILDVENTNNYTL
-2041 GYNKAYSGQ
+2041 GYNSAYENDKDTENGEY
-2050 GDSGQGQF
+2050 
-2058 FGGIVGHNIGTVG
+2058 FGGIVGHNTGTVG
-2071 DATNNA
+2071 DAKNNA
-2077 TITVDNENVQYV
+2077 AITVDNDKVKYV

-2095 NDGKIAKAGDTF
+2095 NDGNIVQAGQTF
-2107 NKTII
+2107 TDSNNKEIT

-2124 ATQSEYVGG
+2124 AEKSEYVGG
-2133 LIGENNGE
+2133 LIGENNGA

-2146 LINSITGAVSGKS
+2146 LINSITGEVSGKN

-2164 IGRNTAEVKGGRDD
+2164 IGHNTGTVEGGRDTNED
-2178 GDNYYAYQVYNNG
+2178 GGNYYAHQVYNNG
-2191 TVTGTDANVGGLV
+2191 TVTGTDNVGGLI
-2204 GSNDANGALSAGYN
+2204 GDNGAKGSLTAGYN
-2218 TGAISGGTNVGGVV
+2218 TGVITGNTNVGGVV
-2232 GNNAANAKVDQVFNA
+2232 GNNAGTVDQVFNA
-2247 GAVTGTAENKVVGT
+2247 GTVIGTAVDKVVGT
-2261 VVGYNNGTV
+2261 VVGNNDGTV

-2275 MTNGITNAVGQGNAL
+2275 MEKGVEDAVGKGALEAENA
-2290 SQEETD
+2290 D
-2296 KWATYGET
+2296 NWATYGDT

-2320 VPKAGQETALSDLVY
+2320 VPKPGQETALTNLVY
-2335 DAQTHNITVETASDT
+2335 DGKGHDIIVKAEGDK
-2350 VKVFKDGVEIGY
+2350 VKVFKDNVEIGY
-2362 FKPASGDQNVAHSLA
+2362 FKTASSDKNAAHSLA
-2377 DYLNTNTDGLSS
+2377 DYLNTVGTNALSS
-2389 LLSGASF
+2389 LLTGSSF
-2396 KDAGKH
+2396 KNAGKH

-2407 QQIDTK
+2407 KQIDVQGIKDT
-2413 GNNGNPN
+2413 NNPN
-2420 NLGFDVTN
+2420 NLGFDVTD
-2428 IKVDYDGNP
+2428 IKVNYNGNP
-2437 PKPGDPI
+2437 PTDPNVPKPGDPI

-2498 LKNLQVMPK
+2498 LKNLQVTMPN

-2517 NAVGDYDWSLFAE
+2517 NAAGDYNWSLLAA
-2530 LTGGL
+2530 LTQDL
-2535 ADNYQFDANGSSSHE
+2535 MDNYKFADGSTSYE
-2550 FFGAGKS
+2550 FVGQSKS
-2557 HVVDIPADKPKFDDW
+2557 HVIDKPALEPGEW

-2591 KAEVHFVDGGMEL
+2591 KAEVHFIDGGMEI

>member
-59 SNNIMNIVQNGTNA
+59 SNNIMNIVQDGQNA
-73 AIKWDSFSIGGN
+73 AITWKDFSIGGN
-85 AIVNFSKDGG
+85 AIVNFSSKNPGK
-95 GNFNVLNYVNAGPVS
+95 FNVLNYVNAGPVS

-147 NQKLKDDVL
+147 NQKLN
-156 DDVLKSFDGKA
+156 DDVLKGFNGSV
-167 DTLKQGE
+167 DTLKGQGE

-202 DADRIRDTQGKQ
+202 DADRIRDTKGEQ
-214 LAANKI
+214 LAAGGI
-220 NVTTKN
+220 NVTTKGG
-226 KDNLV
+226 KTDNLV

-238 VGTIGTFED
+238 VGTIGTFKD
-247 KNSNQENIA
+247 KNSNKDIA
-256 TVNDKNYTKADGYM
+256 TVNGQNYTKADGYM

-281 NTNVSGRYA
+281 NTNVSGNYA

-302 WTGGFTSVIGKDD
+302 WTGGFTSVIGKDA

-327 GLGYNIFDLNIKGN
+327 GLGYNIFDLNIIGK

-368 AGGKNVGAI
+368 TGGNNVGAI

-394 VTGKTNVGGIVGI
+394 VTGKTNVGGIVG
-407 VGSVG
+407 
-412 SATDSST
+412 SATDSRT

-430 GKNSDD
+430 GTGN
-436 ASFDSVNVGGIVGSM
+436 DSEKIGGIVGNMS
-451 NGGKLSGSTYNIGRV
+451 GGTLSGSTYNIGRV

-483 LGDEKGTQIY
+483 LGDENGTQIY

-530 TEEEYYYYGYD
+530 TKEEYYYYGATNAGSGNPSTEVIGNVKHAKDEVNSNAID
-541 GIAPVTGQTSL
+541 GTGDKQT
-552 TDSSLEYNG
+552 E
-561 DIKQA
+561 
-566 NKLKDF
+566 
-572 YNTKKPDQD
+572 
-581 GNKENVGDIANAS
+581 VANA
-594 VANVGGIAGS
+594 GGIVGN
-604 SKNATLTSVTNE
+604 SKNTTITTVVNE
-616 GDIQSVVSENK
+616 GDIQSITSSTSETSSDGK
-627 EAFGVNTYSY
+627 TYSY
-637 YKAGNVGGI
+637 YIAGNVGGI

-660 KENKVSGAHNVGGI
+660 KENKISGAHNVGGI

-694 GGFIYGTGARAYD
+694 GGSIYGTGARDEY
-707 GGTRLTEWVRPRQFG
+707 GNRLTEWVRPNQQG
-722 NELSFIGNVGGIA
+722 TESNIIGNVGGIV
-735 GYAYAGGSSNNGVGT
+735 GYVYGGGRDSDGGS
-750 VSISQ
+750 VSVTN
-755 SGNRGT
+755 SGNRGL
-761 VSSGDYFQTVQVH
+761 VSVSEYFNMYSSTGMTDQNGNRT
-774 NWSGDYRVDAYVGVA
+774 RAIA
-789 NAGGIVGKLD
+789 NVGGIVGKLD
-799 LGNVDVDAKI
+799 VGNEYGNDFL
-809 TAIIKGEDNIKNYNF
+809 NYTIDDKVSDKLDQ
-824 AIKDS
+824 IKDKDNHIDAVINNS
-829 YNSGEVKGFSNTGGI
+829 YNSGAVSGMQNVGGI
-844 AGMLYNGSVAGS
+844 VGMMYNGSVADS
-856 YNLGHVSALGSSQS
+856 YNLGNIKSLVTESSVSNGPVWV
-870 LNAAYYANMGG
+870 NMGG
-881 IIGSTTENLSARSIL
+881 IVGGTTENVTARGIL
-896 YDVYNDGIIGDS
+896 YNVYNDGIIGDS
-908 SYQTGGIHVGGIAG
+908 KYTTGGLHVGGIAG
-922 RLSGYMEQSYNT
+922 RFSGSMEQSYNT
-934 GDVYNIAQGTGGV
+934 GAVYNIAHATGGI
-947 MGALW
+947 MGAIW

-961 AGNVTLLNK
+961 AGNVTSYNK
-970 NYAGDVNSAGVGGI
+970 NYRLEVHNSGVGGI
-984 VGVKVAKTT
+984 IGVKASNT
-993 DSLTNVYNI
+993 DDYLTNIYNI
-1002 GVIRSFIGYNGDI
+1002 GVIRGLVDEQNRYN
-1015 VNDRINAVGGIIGL
+1015 NVGGIIGVINTNKENL
-1029 ISDGTLNITNAYTRG
+1029 GTLYIENAYTRG
-1044 EIYAGKYANGTNGTN
+1044 ELFAGLKQTDGTYQKQTSGNVNIGAIYGTIVEKNGIVFASAAHYIAPQNDTVFNSLNENDLRLQTAKYIANG
-1059 GTYNEDVN
+1059 
-1067 AYIGAAYGI
+1067 A
-1076 RHAAGHVNPQ
+1076 
-1086 TMYYIKPSSEIFANN
+1086 ANN
-1101 LNSSELKTDS
+1101 PAEYNFD
-1111 TWSGNL
+1111 
-1117 QGATTIDTAKVSASD
+1117 
-1132 ATQYSGFNFSY
+1132 FSY
-1143 VNGAKKNDNGDWR
+1143 VNGEKQGEGTGDWR
-1156 IYDGTHYDGTHNG
+1156 IYEGTHNG

-1339 EYKLVTVNKDTR
+1339 EYKLVTVNDKTR

-1398 NNNNAQYTVD
+1398 NNNNAQYTVN
-1408 NIGSIDEENHPV
+1408 NIGSIDEENYPV

-1434 VESIPDTKHG
+1434 VKGDDNTKHE
-1444 NGSIKITATANEAKG
+1444 NGSIKITATAKKDKG

-1478 FDAMEITGSD
+1478 FGAMEITGSD

-1499 NLTLDAATTVLDISN
+1499 DMTLNAATTVLDISN
-1514 IGQVDS
+1514 IGQVDT

-1561 IIAADMWDDTKNAY
+1561 IIAADMWDGKAY
-1575 DLGKYDL
+1575 ALGKYDL
-1582 KNDDGTTTTTFSD
+1582 KNDDGTTITTFSN
-1595 AVYALNVQKD
+1595 AVYALNVLK
-1605 RTDGTELKQDDVQK
+1605 DGTETELGQDDVQK

-1632 GIQIFAEQDNDA
+1632 GIQSAESQGA
-1644 TDDKLSAIL
+1644 LS
-1653 GKNFALKDD
+1653 KNFALKDD

-1669 GYKSI
+1669 GYQSI
-1674 EGFTGNFDGR
+1674 EGFKGNFDGR

-1691 GSGKAEVGVG
+1691 GSGEAG

-1720 RIGGTGATYSTGLLA
+1720 RIGGTGATDSTGLLA

-1766 SGTISNVTTSDIVT
+1766 SGTISNVTASDIVT

-1820 GALGGVVGEN
+1820 GALGGVVGKNE
-1830 KGEILHAA
+1830 GEILHAA

-1846 LFGGADLGDI
+1846 LFGGADLNDI
-1856 KEYGSSKNIGGVVG
+1856 NEYGSSQNIGGVVG
-1870 KNEGKID
+1870 INSGKID

-1889 NIGGVIGN
+1889 KIGGVIGN
-1897 NRQNGNVKNI
+1897 NSPSGNVENI

-1922 VGVNG
+1922 VGVND

-1940 ADANHVLNNQDRKP
+1940 ADANHVLDKQGQGGTH
-1954 ASGENVGGLAGV
+1954 ASGANVGGLAGV

-1992 GLNQNFLSSAQ
+1992 GLNQGFLSSSQ

-2014 TFVGGIVGKNGNDG
+2014 TFVGGIVGENGNDG

-2146 LINSITGAVSGKS
+2146 LINSITGEVRGKS

-2164 IGRNTAEVKGGRDD
+2164 IGHNIAEVEGGRDD

-2191 TVTGTDANVGGLV
+2191 TVTGAGDNVGGLV
-2204 GSNDANGALSAGYN
+2204 GSNDRNGILMAGYN

-2247 GAVTGTAENKVVGT
+2247 GAVTGTAVGT
-2261 VVGYNNGTV
+2261 VVGNNDGKVT
-2270 KNAYD
+2270 NAYD
-2275 MTNGITNAVGQGNAL
+2275 MAMTDNTNGAIGGGNSTNVDNT
-2290 SQEETD
+2290 TD
-2296 KWATYGET
+2296 AEKSNVWKTYGDKGD
-2304 YGTQKLLKV
+2304 YGTNKLLSV
-2313 FLTKLQF
+2313 FLTKLNF
-2320 VPKAGQETALSDLVY
+2320 VPKAGQETALTNLVY
-2335 DAQTHNITVETASDT
+2335 DAQTHKITVEEEGGK
-2350 VKVFKDGVEIGY
+2350 VKVFKDNVEIGY
-2362 FKPASGDQNVAHSLA
+2362 FKPASGDQNAAHSLA
-2377 DYLNTNTDGLSS
+2377 DYLNTMDTDALSS
-2389 LLSGASF
+2389 LLSGSSF

-2407 QQIDTK
+2407 QQINTK
-2413 GNNGNPN
+2413 GQNNNPN

-2428 IKVDYDGNP
+2428 IKKVDYDGNPPTDPTDPDVPQP

-2517 NAVGDYDWSLFAE
+2517 NAVGDYDWSLFAK

>member
-59 SNNIMNIVQNGTNA
+59 SNNIMNIVQDGQNA
-73 AIKWDSFSIGGN
+73 AITWKDFSIGGN
-85 AIVNFSKDGG
+85 AIVNFSSKNPGK
-95 GNFNVLNYVNAGPVS
+95 FNVLNYVNAGPVS

-147 NQKLKDDVL
+147 NQKLN
-156 DDVLKSFDGKA
+156 DDVLKGFNGSV
-167 DTLKQGE
+167 DTLKGQGE

-202 DADRIRDTQGKQ
+202 DVDRIRDTEGKQ
-214 LAANKI
+214 LAADNI
-220 NVTTKN
+220 NVTTN
-226 KDNLV
+226 NTDNLV
-231 IGYNAYN
+231 IGYNAYDAD
-238 VGTIGTFED
+238 D
-247 KNSNQENIA
+247 KYNQTKEQKQEVIA
-256 TVNDKNYTKADGYM
+256 KVNGQNYTKADGYM

-302 WTGGFTSVIGKDD
+302 WTGGFTSVIGKDA
-315 SHNDVAFSGSFD
+315 SNNDVAFSGSFD
-327 GLGYNIFDLNIKGN
+327 GLGYNIFDLNIKGE
-341 DATTNVG
+341 DTTTNVG
-348 LFAKTD
+348 LFAKAE
-354 GAAIKNINLVGGTI
+354 GATIKNINLVGGTI
-368 AGGKNVGAI
+368 TGGSNVGAI

-394 VTGKTNVGGIVGI
+394 VTGKTNVGGIVG
-407 VGSVG
+407 
-412 SATDSST
+412 SATGIST

-430 GKNSDD
+430 GKNSNN
-436 ASFDSVNVGGIVGSM
+436 ASLDSVNVGGIVGNM
-451 NGGKLSGSTYNIGRV
+451 TGGTLSGSTYNIGRV

-483 LGDEKGTQIY
+483 IGDEKGTQIY

-507 VGRMEGGTVVNA
+507 VGKMTGGTVVNA

-541 GIAPVTGQTSL
+541 GAAGNNGYDTSIHVQG
-552 TDSSLEYNG
+552 S
-561 DIKQA
+561 IKQA
-566 NKLKDF
+566 NVAKDS
-572 YNTKKPDQD
+572 YKTNETEDA
-581 GNKENVGDIANAS
+581 GDIREAS
-594 VANVGGIAGS
+594 VANVGGIAGN
-604 SKNATLTSVTNE
+604 SKNAMLTKVTNV
-616 GDIQSVVSENK
+616 GNVQSVKKQGSN
-627 EAFGVNTYSY
+627 Y

-646 VGRAEDTII
+646 VGRAENTII
-655 TDAAN
+655 TNAVN
-660 KENKVSGAHNVGGI
+660 KENNVSGAHNVGGI
-674 AGYLGATKGNTA
+674 AGYLGAINNSTTNNSES

-694 GGFIYGTGARAYD
+694 GGTIYGTGARD
-707 GGTRLTEWVRPRQFG
+707 NNGTLLTEWIRPRELG
-722 NELSFIGNVGGIA
+722 KELSYIGNIGGIA
-735 GYAYAGGSSNNGVGT
+735 GYVYAGGTNTAQGGNIN
-750 VSISQ
+750 ISDC
-755 SGNRGT
+755 GNRGT
-761 VSSGDYFQTVQVH
+761 VTASNVNDKYGFDT
-774 NWSGDYRVDAYVGVA
+774 GEAIRGIA
-789 NAGGIVGKLD
+789 NIGGIAGKID
-799 LGNVDVDAKI
+799 LGDLDVFGKI
-809 TAIIKGEDNIKNYNF
+809 NNIIANNSNIKNYEF
-824 AIKDS
+824 TIKDS
-829 YNSGEVKGFSNTGGI
+829 YNSGEVKGWQNIGGI
-844 AGMLYNGSVAGS
+844 VGMMYNGSVASS
-856 YNLGHVSALGSSQS
+856 YNLGHISALGSSAT
-870 LNAAYYANMGG
+870 LKGAPYYANMGG
-881 IIGSTTENLSARSIL
+881 IVGGTTENLTARGIL
-896 YDVYNDGIIGDS
+896 YNVYNDGVIGDS
-908 SYQTGGIHVGGIAG
+908 SYQTGGIHVGGVAG

-934 GDVYNIAQGTGGV
+934 GAVYNIAQGTGGIL
-947 MGALW
+947 GAIW
-952 KANIKNVFN
+952 RANLKNVFN
-961 AGNVTLLNK
+961 AGNVTLLHK
-970 NYAGDVNSAGVGGI
+970 NYAGKIWSAGVGGI
-984 VGVKVAKTT
+984 IGVKVANTE
-993 DSLTNVYNI
+993 DYLTNVYNI
-1002 GVIRSFIGYNGDI
+1002 GVIRGFIGYNGDPL
-1015 VNDRINAVGGIIGL
+1015 NNSDPLNARRNAVGGIIGS
-1029 ISDGTLNITNAYTRG
+1029 ISAGTLNITNAYTRG
-1044 EIYAGKYANGTNGTN
+1044 ELYAGKYNNGTRSYEKDEEAFIGAVY
-1059 GTYNEDVN
+1059 GMKYDNEDDKETKIVSS
-1067 AYIGAAYGI
+1067 A
-1076 RHAAGHVNPQ
+1076 
-1086 TMYYIKPSSEIFANN
+1086 TYYIKPDSNSPIFSD
-1101 LNSSELKTDS
+1101 LNSLTSNNDEQLNGK
-1111 TWSGNL
+1111 
-1117 QGATTIDTAKVSASD
+1117 KVSRGKVKDIQKSIEIAYANDYRSYITND
-1132 ATQYSGFNFSY
+1132 DVRFNFSY
-1143 VNGAKKNDNGDWR
+1143 VNGENKSDDGDWR
-1156 IYDGTHYDGTHNG
+1156 IYDGTHNG

-1206 DGIDYIQY
+1206 NGIDYIQY

-1225 YANDNRTKPIQLDFG
+1225 YATDDKNDPIKLDFG

-1284 KNGVTYNDMSIKLG
+1284 KKDGTYNDKSIKLG

-1305 SSVTLDTDKGVEIYG
+1305 SSVTLDTDNGVEIYG

-1325 GNAHFKKLSNDGNY
+1325 GNAHFKKLVSDGSGNTSYNY
-1339 EYKLVTVNKDTR
+1339 KQVNVNNKTR

-1377 NGSVTKDESGAT
+1377 NGIVTKDESGAT

-1408 NIGSIDEENHPV
+1408 NIGSTDEENYPV

-1434 VESIPDTKHG
+1434 VEGDDNTKHE
-1444 NGSIKITATANEAKG
+1444 NGSIKITAIADKDNG
-1459 TQGTV
+1459 GTV

-1561 IIAADMWDDTKNAY
+1561 IIAADMWDDSTKAY
-1575 DLGKYDL
+1575 DLDKYDL
-1582 KNDDGTTTTTFSD
+1582 NGVTFSD

-1605 RTDGTELKQDDVQK
+1605 GTELEQDDVQK

-1632 GIQIFAEQDNDA
+1632 GIQSAESQGA
-1644 TDDKLSAIL
+1644 LS
-1653 GKNFALKDD
+1653 KNFALKDD

-1669 GYKSI
+1669 GYQSI
-1674 EGFTGNFDGR
+1674 EGFKGNFDGR

-1691 GSGKAEVGVG
+1691 GSGETEVGVG

-1707 KQASVKDVKIYNS
+1707 KEASVKDVKIYNS
-1720 RIGGTGATYSTGLLA
+1720 RIGGTGATVSTGLLA

-1750 RVEIASG
+1750 RVEIKSG
-1757 TGGGLVGTN
+1757 IGGGLVGTN

-1780 SQAEATLGGIV
+1780 SQAKATLGGIV

-1803 GTIKNVTA
+1803 GTIENVTA

-1830 KGEILHAA
+1830 EGKILHAA

-1846 LFGGADLGDI
+1846 LFGGANLNDI
-1856 KEYGSSKNIGGVVG
+1856 NEYGSSQNIGGVVG
-1870 KNEGKID
+1870 INSGTID

-1889 NIGGVIGN
+1889 KIGGVIGTN
-1897 NRQNGNVKNI
+1897 SENGNVENI

-1940 ADANHVLNNQDRKP
+1940 ADANHVLDKQGQGGTL
-1954 ASGENVGGLAGV
+1954 ASGANVGGLAGV

-2146 LINSITGAVSGKS
+2146 LINSITGEVRGKS

-2164 IGRNTAEVKGGRDD
+2164 IGRNIAEVKGGRDD

-2204 GSNDANGALSAGYN
+2204 GSNDTNGILMAGYN
-2218 TGAISGGTNVGGVV
+2218 TGEISGGTNVGGVV

-2247 GAVTGTAENKVVGT
+2247 GTVTGTAVDKVVGT
-2261 VVGYNNGTV
+2261 VVGNNDGTV

-2275 MTNGITNAVGQGNAL
+2275 MEKGVEDAVGKGALEAENA
-2290 SQEETD
+2290 D
-2296 KWATYGET
+2296 NWATYGDT

-2320 VPKAGQETALSDLVY
+2320 VPKPGQETALTNLVY
-2335 DAQTHNITVETASDT
+2335 DGKGHDIIVKAEGDK
-2350 VKVFKDGVEIGY
+2350 VKVFKDNVEIGY
-2362 FKPASGDQNVAHSLA
+2362 FKTASSDKNAAHSLA
-2377 DYLNTNTDGLSS
+2377 DYLNTVGTNALSS
-2389 LLSGASF
+2389 LLTGSSF
-2396 KDAGKH
+2396 KNAGKH

-2407 QQIDTK
+2407 KQIDVQGIKDT
-2413 GNNGNPN
+2413 NNPN
-2420 NLGFDVTN
+2420 NLGFDVTD
-2428 IKVDYDGNP
+2428 IKVNYNGNP
-2437 PKPGDPI
+2437 PTDPNVPKPGDPI

-2498 LKNLQVMPK
+2498 LKNLQVTMPN

-2517 NAVGDYDWSLFAE
+2517 NAAGDYNWSLLAA
-2530 LTGGL
+2530 LTQDL
-2535 ADNYQFDANGSSSHE
+2535 MDNYKFADGSTSYE
-2550 FFGAGKS
+2550 FVGQSKS
-2557 HVVDIPADKPKFDDW
+2557 HVIDKPALEPGEW

-2591 KAEVHFVDGGMEL
+2591 KAEVHFVDGGMEI

>member
-59 SNNIMNIVQNGTNA
+59 SNNIMNIVQDGQNA
-73 AIKWDSFSIGGN
+73 AITWKDFSIGGN
-85 AIVNFSKDGG
+85 AIVNFSSKNPGK
-95 GNFNVLNYVNAGPVS
+95 FNVLNYVNAGPVS

-147 NQKLKDDVL
+147 NQKLNDN
-156 DDVLKSFDGKA
+156 VLKSFDGKA
-167 DTLKQGE
+167 DTLKGQGE

-202 DADRIRDTQGKQ
+202 DADRIRDTKGKELYKSDVQGAQ
-214 LAANKI
+214 LTVKTNNAGQNLTVGYTAYDAENGGYVFKDTDTTVGANDSK
-220 NVTTKN
+220 TT
-226 KDNLV
+226 V
-231 IGYNAYN
+231 IAKVDGS
-238 VGTIGTFED
+238 D
-247 KNSNQENIA
+247 
-256 TVNDKNYTKADGYM
+256 YTKEKGYM

-281 NTNVSGRYA
+281 NTNVDGNYA
-290 LHNSIDAVETST
+290 LHNSIDAVETGT
-302 WTGGFTSVIGKDD
+302 WNNGFISVIGGKGE
-315 SHNDVAFSGSFD
+315 AFSGSFD
-327 GLGYNIFDLNIKGN
+327 GLGYNIFDLNIKG
-341 DATTNVG
+341 DDTTTNVG
-348 LFAKTD
+348 LFAKAE

-368 AGGKNVGAI
+368 TGGSNVGAI
-377 VGSASNTT
+377 VGSVSSTTT

-394 VTGKTNVGGIVGI
+394 VTGKTNVGGIVGE
-407 VGSVG
+407 
-412 SATDSST
+412 AAKST
-419 LKDLVNIGGIT
+419 LTNLVNIGGIT
-430 GKNSDD
+430 GKNSND

-507 VGRMEGGTVVNA
+507 VGSMEGGTVVNA
-519 ANYNSITATGA
+519 ANYNSITATGSIG
-530 TEEEYYYYGYD
+530 ENYYYYGYD

-572 YNTKKPDQD
+572 YNTKKPDQG

-735 GYAYAGGSSNNGVGT
+735 GYAYAGGSSSNGVGT

-761 VSSGDYFQTVQVH
+761 VSSGDYFQTVKVH
-774 NWSGDYRVDAYVGVA
+774 NWNGGSKVDAYVGVA

-809 TAIIKGEDNIKNYNF
+809 TAIIEGKDNIKNYNF

-870 LNAAYYANMGG
+870 LGAAYYANMGG
-881 IIGSTTENLSARSIL
+881 IIGSTTENLLARSIL

-952 KANIKNVFN
+952 KANVKNVFN

-970 NYAGDVNSAGVGGI
+970 NYAGGTYSAGVGGI

-1132 ATQYSGFNFSY
+1132 ATQYSGFKFSY
-1143 VNGAKKNDNGDWR
+1143 INGVNQGKGTGDWR
-1156 IYDGTHYDGTHNG
+1156 IYDGSFDDGSSDRKN
-1169 STYNSGTTPILDCFR
+1169 YNSGTTPILDCFR

-1197 NEGDFAARR
+1197 NVGDFAARR
-1206 DGIDYIQY
+1206 NGIDYIQY

-1225 YANDNRTKPIQLDFG
+1225 YATDDKNDPIKLDFG
-1240 DIGVSSKGG
+1240 YIGVSSKGG

-1258 ITNFGTSGNQMF
+1258 ITNFGTNGNKMF

-1277 GDLSIDT
+1277 GDLTIDT
-1284 KNGVTYNDMSIKLG
+1284 KTTGEDGKEVDNGKSIKLG

-1305 SSVTLDTDKGVEIYG
+1305 SSVTLDTDNGVEIYG

-1325 GNAHFKKLSNDGNY
+1325 GNAHFKKLVSDESDNISY
-1339 EYKLVTVNKDTR
+1339 EYMQVNVNEDTR

-1365 HVSSAKANYKEE
+1365 HVSSAKANYK
-1377 NGSVTKDESGAT
+1377 DESGKVIADQDGAT

-1398 NNNNAQYTVD
+1398 NTYNANYD
-1408 NIGSIDEENHPV
+1408 NVGSIDEGSV

-1434 VESIPDTKHG
+1434 VETIESTKHE
-1444 NGSIKITATANEAKG
+1444 NGSIKITATAKKDKG

-1478 FDAMEITGSD
+1478 FGAMEITGSD

-1499 NLTLDAATTVLDISN
+1499 DLTLDAATTVLDISN

-1548 LILKNGENGTTDA
+1548 LILKNGENATDA
-1561 IIAADMWDDTKNAY
+1561 IIAADMWDGKAY
-1575 DLGKYDL
+1575 ALDKYDL
-1582 KNDDGTTTTTFSD
+1582 KNAGGTTITTFSN
-1595 AVYALNVQKD
+1595 AVYALNVQN
-1605 RTDGTELKQDDVQK
+1605 DVQK

-1632 GIQIFAEQDNDA
+1632 GIQAAKDQRA
-1644 TDDKLSAIL
+1644 LS
-1653 GKNFALKDD
+1653 KNFALKDD
-1662 IDMFGVS
+1662 IDMFDVRD
-1669 GYKSI
+1669 YTSI
-1674 EGFTGNFDGR
+1674 GTDSEFTGNFDGR

-1691 GSGKAEVGVG
+1691 GSGEAG

-1720 RIGGTGATYSTGLLA
+1720 RIGGIGATDSTGLLA

-1820 GALGGVVGEN
+1820 GALGGVVGKNE
-1830 KGEILHAA
+1830 GEILHAA

-1846 LFGGADLGDI
+1846 LFGGANLNDI
-1856 KEYGSSKNIGGVVG
+1856 NEYGSSQNIGGVVG
-1870 KNEGKID
+1870 INDGKID
-1877 SAYNDSYINGWN
+1877 SAYNDSYINGWKY
-1889 NIGGVIGN
+1889 IGGVIGTN
-1897 NRQNGNVKNI
+1897 SKNGNVKNI

-1940 ADANHVLNNQDRKP
+1940 ADANHVWDKKDGTQ

-1992 GLNQNFLSSAQ
+1992 GLNKGFLSSSQ
-2003 NLMNQGEILGV
+2003 NLMNQGEILGMKY
-2014 TFVGGIVGKNGNDG
+2014 VGGIVGENAATG
-2028 VVIKVENTNDYTL
+2028 VIYNVENTNDYTL
-2041 GYNKAYSGQ
+2041 GYNSAYNSDTDTDNGYY
-2050 GDSGQGQF
+2050 
-2058 FGGIVGHNIGTVG
+2058 FGGIVGHNTGTVG

-2077 TITVDNENVQYV
+2077 TITVDNANVKYV

-2095 NDGKIAKAGDTF
+2095 NDGKIAQAGDSFTDTS
-2107 NKTII
+2107 NKIII
-2112 ADGYLINNGKVT
+2112 AEGYLINNGKVT
-2124 ATQSEYVGG
+2124 ATESEYVGG
-2133 LIGENNGE
+2133 LIGENNGK

-2164 IGRNTAEVKGGRDD
+2164 IGHNTAKVEGGRDD

-2191 TVTGTDANVGGLV
+2191 EVNGAGDNIGGLI
-2204 GSNDANGALSAGYN
+2204 GQNDANGTLMAGYN
-2218 TGAISGGTNVGGVV
+2218 TGAVTGSTNVGGVV
-2232 GNNAANAKVDQVFNA
+2232 GNNAGTVDQVFNA
-2247 GAVTGTAENKVVGT
+2247 GAVTGTAVGT
-2261 VVGYNNGTV
+2261 VVGNNDGKVT
-2270 KNAYD
+2270 NAYD
-2275 MTNGITNAVGQGNAL
+2275 MAMTDNTTGAIGGGNSLNVDNTTDANGSNVW
-2290 SQEETD
+2290 
-2296 KWATYGET
+2296 KTYGDKDD
-2304 YGTQKLLKV
+2304 YGTNKLLSV
-2313 FLTKLQF
+2313 FLTKLNF
-2320 VPKAGQETALSDLVY
+2320 VPKAGQETALTNLVY
-2335 DAQTHNITVETASDT
+2335 DAQNHKITVKEEGGK
-2350 VKVFKDGVEIGY
+2350 VKVFKDNVEIGY
-2362 FKPASGDQNVAHSLA
+2362 FKPASGDQNAAHSLA
-2377 DYLNTNTDGLSS
+2377 DYLNTMDTDALSS

-2428 IKVDYDGNP
+2428 IKVGYDGNP
-2437 PKPGDPI
+2437 PKPDDPI

-2474 ASLTPGGEYSYS
+2474 ASLTPGGQYSYS

-2535 ADNYQFDANGSSSHE
+2535 ADNYQFDANGSFSHE

>member
-1 MTINKK
+1 MELLELLKIK
-7 KKQRNITR
+7 
-15 YIRLFSLTGALFAY
+15 
-29 SAGVALAVPQNV
+29 
-41 TLPTG
+41 
-46 WQFVGG
+46 
-52 SGNITKP
+52 
-59 SNNIMNIVQNGTNA
+59 IV
-73 AIKWDSFSIGGN
+73 IKIF
-85 AIVNFSKDGG
+85 
-95 GNFNVLNYVNAGPVS
+95 
-110 EIYGTINA
+110 
-118 TNGNVFVVNPAGVT
+118 
-132 IGKSAQINVGSLYVS
+132 
-147 NQKLKDDVL
+147 
-156 DDVLKSFDGKA
+156 
-167 DTLKQGE
+167 
-174 ITAGELM
+174 
-181 HLGYINAAQGKV
+181 
-193 TFVGDRIVL
+193 
-202 DADRIRDTQGKQ
+202 
-214 LAANKI
+214 
-220 NVTTKN
+220 
-226 KDNLV
+226 
-231 IGYNAYN
+231 
-238 VGTIGTFED
+238 
-247 KNSNQENIA
+247 IA
-256 TVNDKNYTKADGYM
+256 TVNGQNYTKADGYM

-281 NTNVSGRYA
+281 NTNVKGNYA

-302 WTGGFTSVIGKDD
+302 WTGGFTSVIGKDA
-315 SHNDVAFSGSFD
+315 SNNDVAFSGSFD
-327 GLGYNIFDLNIKGN
+327 GLGYNIFDLNIKG

-354 GAAIKNINLVGGTI
+354 GATIKNINLVGGTI
-368 AGGKNVGAI
+368 TGGNNVGAI

-394 VTGKTNVGGIVGI
+394 VTGKTNVGGIVG
-407 VGSVG
+407 
-412 SATDSST
+412 SATDSRT

-430 GKNSDD
+430 GTGN
-436 ASFDSVNVGGIVGSM
+436 DSEKIGGIVGNMS
-451 NGGKLSGSTYNIGRV
+451 GGTLSGSTYNIGRV

-483 LGDEKGTQIY
+483 LGDENGTQIY

-519 ANYNSITATGA
+519 ANYNSITATGSVG
-530 TEEEYYYYGYD
+530 ENYYYYGANQSTNNTND
-541 GIAPVTGQTSL
+541 PSQEVIGKV
-552 TDSSLEYNG
+552 
-561 DIKQA
+561 KQA
-566 NKLKDF
+566 KDEVNSNKL
-572 YNTKKPDQD
+572 D
-581 GNKENVGDIANAS
+581 GTGDTQTAVANA
-594 VANVGGIAGS
+594 GGIVGN
-604 SKNATLTSVTNE
+604 SKNTTITTVVNE
-616 GDIQSVVSENK
+616 GDIQSITSSTSETSDDGK
-627 EAFGVNTYSY
+627 TYSY
-637 YKAGNVGGI
+637 YIAGNVGGI

-694 GGFIYGTGARAYD
+694 GGFIYGTGARDKD
-707 GGTRLTEWVRPRQFG
+707 GHRLTEWVRPIDQG
-722 NELSFIGNVGGIA
+722 TESNIIGNVGGIA
-735 GYAYAGGSSNNGVGT
+735 GYVYGGGSDSNGGGS
-750 VSISQ
+750 VSISNA
-755 SGNRGT
+755 GNRGT
-761 VSSGDYFQTVQVH
+761 VSVSEYFNKYSIDNMENGNRTRAIANVGGIAGKLDVGNEYGNDITDTNINDKVSEKLEKIKNTDKNLHIDAVINNSYNSGAV
-774 NWSGDYRVDAYVGVA
+774 SGMQNV
-789 NAGGIVGKLD
+789 GGIVG
-799 LGNVDVDAKI
+799 
-809 TAIIKGEDNIKNYNF
+809 
-824 AIKDS
+824 
-829 YNSGEVKGFSNTGGI
+829 
-844 AGMLYNGSVAGS
+844 MMYNGSVADS
-856 YNLGHVSALGSSQS
+856 YNLGHIKSLVTESSVSNGPVWV
-870 LNAAYYANMGG
+870 NMGG
-881 IIGSTTENLSARSIL
+881 IVGGTTENVTARGIL
-896 YDVYNDGIIGDS
+896 YNVYNDGIIGDS
-908 SYQTGGIHVGGIAG
+908 KYTTGGLHVGGIAG
-922 RLSGYMEQSYNT
+922 RFSGSMEQSYNT
-934 GDVYNIAQGTGGV
+934 GAVHNIAHATGGI
-947 MGALW
+947 MGAIW

-961 AGNVTLLNK
+961 AGNITSYNK
-970 NYAGDVNSAGVGGI
+970 HYSKKDVHNSGVGGI
-984 VGVKVAKTT
+984 IGIKAANTNDT
-993 DSLTNVYNI
+993 LTNVYNI
-1002 GVIRSFIGYNGDI
+1002 GVVRGFVDKNYTTQYN
-1015 VNDRINAVGGIIGL
+1015 NVGGIIGAMN
-1029 ISDGTLNITNAYTRG
+1029 SDGGSLNIINAYTRG
-1044 EIYAGKYANGTNGTN
+1044 ELYAGKSDGSIDNRNTYVNINALCGKIVKGQLNAAAVYYIDPANGTPFTKLIDSQLNDQSVVRVFN
-1059 GTYNEDVN
+1059 DL
-1067 AYIGAAYGI
+1067 
-1076 RHAAGHVNPQ
+1076 
-1086 TMYYIKPSSEIFANN
+1086 ANK
-1101 LNSSELKTDS
+1101 SGSYTD
-1111 TWSGNL
+1111 
-1117 QGATTIDTAKVSASD
+1117 
-1132 ATQYSGFNFSY
+1132 FNFSY
-1143 VNGAKKNDNGDWR
+1143 VNGENKSDDGDWR
-1156 IYDGTHYDGTHNG
+1156 IYDGTHNG

-1184 PAAVEYFGRAEQA
+1184 PAAAKYFGTSDAPQ
-1197 NEGDFAARR
+1197 NR

-1225 YANDNRTKPIQLDFG
+1225 YATDDKNDPIKLDFG

-1258 ITNFGTSGNQMF
+1258 ITNFGTTENQMF

-1284 KNGVTYNDMSIKLG
+1284 KNADGTYSGKSIKLG

-1305 SSVTLDTDKGVEIYG
+1305 SSVTLYTDSGVEIYG

-1325 GNAHFKKLSNDGNY
+1325 GNAHFKKLVSDGSGNTSYNY
-1339 EYKLVTVNKDTR
+1339 NQVNVNNKTR
-1351 GDVIINGGDVEIYG
+1351 GDVIIKGGDVEIYG
-1365 HVSSAKANYKEE
+1365 HVSSAKANYKDE
-1377 NGSVTKDESGAT
+1377 NGIVTEDQDGAT

-1398 NNNNAQYTVD
+1398 NNNNAQYTED
-1408 NIGSIDEENHPV
+1408 NIGSIDEENYPV

-1434 VESIPDTKHG
+1434 VEEYSYTKHG

-1499 NLTLDAATTVLDISN
+1499 KLTLDAATTVLDISN
-1514 IGQVDS
+1514 IGQVDT
-1520 KDSAGS
+1520 KNFGGT
-1526 TVTSVQRLHNFLN
+1526 TVTSVERLHNFLN
-1539 NFSGENAHK
+1539 NFSKNGGSNE
-1548 LILKNGENGTTDA
+1548 LILKNSAGGTTDA
-1561 IIAADMWDDTKNAY
+1561 IIAADMWDDSIKAY
-1575 DLGKYDL
+1575 ALDKYDF
-1582 KNDDGTTTTTFSD
+1582 NGVTFSN

-1605 RTDGTELKQDDVQK
+1605 GKKLGQDDVQK

-1632 GIQIFAEQDNDA
+1632 GIQSAAPQGA
-1644 TDDKLSAIL
+1644 LS
-1653 GKNFALKDD
+1653 KNFALKDD

-1669 GYKSI
+1669 DYTSI
-1674 EGFTGNFDGR
+1674 GTDSEFTGNFDGR
-1684 DNRIIGF
+1684 GNRIIGF
-1691 GSGKAEVGVG
+1691 GSGAAVTGVG

-1707 KQASVKDVKIYNS
+1707 ENGSVQNVKIYNS
-1720 RIGGTGATYSTGLLA
+1720 RIGGNTATDSTGLLA
-1735 DYNNGTIENVTTFGN
+1735 DVNNGTIKDVTAFGN
-1750 RVEIASG
+1750 SVEVINGA
-1757 TGGGLVGTN
+1757 GGALVGKNT
-1766 SGTISNVTTSDIVT
+1766 GTISNVTNSDIVK
-1780 SQAEATLGGIV
+1780 SAENAVLGGIV
-1791 GTNTNVGTNNNQ
+1791 GENY
-1803 GTIKNVTA
+1803 GTIENVTA
-1811 NSAVVGQNA
+1811 NSAVSGQKT

-1830 KGEILHAA
+1830 SGKIEHAV

-1846 LFGGADLGDI
+1846 LFGSDDLNDAN
-1856 KEYGSSKNIGGVVG
+1856 EYGSAENIGGVVG
-1870 KNEGKID
+1870 INSGTIN

-1897 NRQNGNVKNI
+1897 NSPSGNVRNI

-1922 VGVNG
+1922 VGVND

-1940 ADANHVLNNQDRKP
+1940 ADANHVLDKKGGTH
-1954 ASGENVGGLAGV
+1954 ASGANVGGLAGV

-2014 TFVGGIVGKNGNDG
+2014 TNVGGIVGKNDNGG

-2041 GYNKAYSGQ
+2041 GYNKVYSGQ
-2050 GDSGQGQF
+2050 GEF

-2077 TITVDNENVQYV
+2077 TITVDSENVQYV

-2095 NDGKIAKAGDTF
+2095 NDGEIAQAGDPFTDTF

-2112 ADGYLINNGKVT
+2112 AEGYLINNGKVT
-2124 ATQSEYVGG
+2124 AEKSNYVGG
-2133 LIGENNGE
+2133 LIGENNGK

-2164 IGRNTAEVKGGRDD
+2164 IGHNTAEVKGGRDD

-2232 GNNAANAKVDQVFNA
+2232 GNNAGTVDQVFNA
-2247 GAVTGTAENKVVGT
+2247 GAVTGTAVGT
-2261 VVGYNNGTV
+2261 VVGNNDGKVT
-2270 KNAYD
+2270 NAYD
-2275 MTNGITNAVGQGNAL
+2275 MAMTDNTNGAIGGGNSTNVDNT
-2290 SQEETD
+2290 TD
-2296 KWATYGET
+2296 ANDSNVWKTYGDKGD
-2304 YGTQKLLKV
+2304 YGTNKLLSV
-2313 FLTKLQF
+2313 FLTKLNF
-2320 VPKAGQETALSDLVY
+2320 VPKAGQETALTNLVY
-2335 DAQTHNITVETASDT
+2335 DAQNHEITVKEDDGK
-2350 VKVFKDGVEIGY
+2350 VKVFKDNVEIGY
-2362 FKPASGDQNVAHSLA
+2362 FKPASGDPNAAHSLA

-2396 KDAGKH
+2396 KDAGEH

-2428 IKVDYDGNP
+2428 IKVDYDSNPPTAPTDPDVPQP
-2437 PKPGDPI
+2437 PKPGEPI

-2498 LKNLQVMPK
+2498 LKNLKVMPK

-2517 NAVGDYDWSLFAE
+2517 KAVGDYDWSLFAE

-2550 FFGAGKS
+2550 FFGVGKS

>member
-202 DADRIRDTQGKQ
+202 DVDRIRDTEGKQ
-214 LAANKI
+214 LAADNI

-290 LHNSIDAVETST
+290 LHNSIDAVETGT
-302 WTGGFTSVIGKDD
+302 WNNGFTSVIGGKGE
-315 SHNDVAFSGSFD
+315 AFSGSFD

-341 DATTNVG
+341 DTTTNVG

-412 SATDSST
+412 SVGSATDSST
-419 LKDLVNIGGIT
+419 LNDLVNIGGIT

-477 YAQNAA
+477 YAQSAA
-483 LGDEKGTQIY
+483 LGDKNGTQIY

-507 VGRMEGGTVVNA
+507 VGSMEGGTVVNA

-541 GIAPVTGQTSL
+541 GGAGTNGYDTSIHVQG
-552 TDSSLEYNG
+552 S
-561 DIKQA
+561 IKQA
-566 NKLKDF
+566 NVAKDS
-572 YNTKKPDQD
+572 YKTNEQEDQR
-581 GNKENVGDIANAS
+581 DISEAS
-594 VANVGGIAGS
+594 VANIGGIAGN
-604 SKNATLTSVTNE
+604 SKNAMLTKVTNV
-616 GDIQSVVSENK
+616 GNVQSVKNQGSD
-627 EAFGVNTYSY
+627 Y
-637 YKAGNVGGI
+637 YIAGNVGGI
-646 VGRAEDTII
+646 VGRAENTII
-655 TDAAN
+655 TNAVN

-674 AGYLGATKGNTA
+674 AGYLGAINNSTTNNSES

-694 GGFIYGTGARAYD
+694 GGTIYGTGARAMN
-707 GGTRLTEWVRPRQFG
+707 GTLLTEWIRPRELG
-722 NELSFIGNVGGIA
+722 KELSYIGNIGGIA
-735 GYAYAGGSSNNGVGT
+735 GYVYAGGTNTAQGGNIN
-750 VSISQ
+750 ISDC
-755 SGNRGT
+755 GNRGT
-761 VSSGDYFQTVQVH
+761 VTVSNVNDQYGFETGTYI
-774 NWSGDYRVDAYVGVA
+774 SPAIRGIA
-789 NAGGIVGKLD
+789 NIGGIAGKID
-799 LGNVDVDAKI
+799 LGNLDVSGKI
-809 TAIIKGEDNIKNYNF
+809 DNIINKSSNINNYEF
-824 AIKDS
+824 TIKDS
-829 YNSGEVKGFSNTGGI
+829 YNSGEVKGWQNIGGI
-844 AGMLYNGSVAGS
+844 VGMMYNGSVASS
-856 YNLGHVSALGSSQS
+856 YNLGHISALGSSQS

-881 IIGSTTENLSARSIL
+881 IIGGTTENLTARGIL
-896 YDVYNDGIIGDS
+896 YNVYNDGVIGDS
-908 SYQTGGIHVGGIAG
+908 SYQTGGIHVGGVAG

-934 GDVYNIAQGTGGV
+934 GAVYNIAQGTGGIL
-947 MGALW
+947 GAIW
-952 KANIKNVFN
+952 RANLKNVFN
-961 AGNVTLLNK
+961 AGNVTLLHK
-970 NYAGDVNSAGVGGI
+970 NYAGNIWSVGVGGI
-984 VGVKVAKTT
+984 IGVKVAETE
-993 DSLTNVYNI
+993 DYLTNVYNI
-1002 GVIRSFIGYNGDI
+1002 GVIRGFIGYKGDPLAF
-1015 VNDRINAVGGIIGL
+1015 RRNAVGGIIGS
-1029 ISDGTLNITNAYTRG
+1029 ISAGKLNITNAYTRG
-1044 EIYAGKYANGTNGTN
+1044 ELYAGKYNNSNDSYEKDEGAF
-1059 GTYNEDVN
+1059 
-1067 AYIGAAYGI
+1067 IGAVYGMKFDNVANKTTDI
-1076 RHAAGHVNPQ
+1076 VSKA
-1086 TMYYIKPSSEIFANN
+1086 TYYIKPDSKSSIFSDLTKLELLDSEMLSPEGKEVFRGKVDKIQNSIEIANAN
-1101 LNSSELKTDS
+1101 DSSS
-1111 TWSGNL
+1111 Y
-1117 QGATTIDTAKVSASD
+1117 AK
-1132 ATQYSGFNFSY
+1132 FNFSY
-1143 VNGAKKNDNGDWR
+1143 INGEKQGEGTGDWR
-1156 IYDGTHYDGTHNG
+1156 IYDGTHNG

-1184 PAAVEYFGRAEQA
+1184 PAAAEYFGRADQA
-1197 NEGDFAARR
+1197 KEGDFAARR
-1206 DGIDYIQY
+1206 EGIDYIQY

-1225 YANDNRTKPIQLDFG
+1225 YANDKKTEPIKLDFG

-1284 KNGVTYNDMSIKLG
+1284 KKDGIYNDKSIKLG

-1305 SSVTLDTDKGVEIYG
+1305 SSVTLNTDNGVEIYG

-1325 GNAHFKKLSNDGNY
+1325 GNAHFKKLVSDESGKISY
-1339 EYKLVTVNKDTR
+1339 DYKQVNVKQDTR

-1365 HVSSAKANYKEE
+1365 HVSSAKE
-1377 NGSVTKDESGAT
+1377 NGSADLDGAT

-1398 NNNNAQYTVD
+1398 NTENANYSNV
-1408 NIGSIDEENHPV
+1408 GSIDEGSV

-1434 VESIPDTKHG
+1434 VGNIPDTKHD

-1478 FDAMEITGSD
+1478 FGAMEITGSD

-1520 KDSAGS
+1520 KDFGGNP
-1526 TVTSVQRLHNFLN
+1526 VTSVERLHNFLN
-1539 NFSGENAHK
+1539 NFSKNGGSNE
-1548 LILKNGENGTTDA
+1548 LILKNSAGGTTDA
-1561 IIAADMWDDTKNAY
+1561 IIAADMWDDNNKAY

-1582 KNDDGTTTTTFSD
+1582 KNDDGTTITTFSK

-1605 RTDGTELKQDDVQK
+1605 GKKLGQDDVQK

-1632 GIQIFAEQDNDA
+1632 GIPIFAEQDNDA

-1707 KQASVKDVKIYNS
+1707 KQASVKDVKIYSS
-1720 RIGGTGATYSTGLLA
+1720 RISGDKATDSTGLLA
-1735 DYNNGTIENVTTFGN
+1735 DVNNGTIKDITTFGN
-1750 RVEIASG
+1750 RVEVKDDI
-1757 TGGGLVGTN
+1757 GGGLVGTN
-1766 SGTISNVTTSDIVT
+1766 NGVISNVTTSDIVT
-1780 SQAEATLGGIV
+1780 SANGAALGGI
-1791 GTNTNVGTNNNQ
+1791 VGTNNNQ

-1820 GALGGVVGEN
+1820 DALGGVVGKNE
-1830 KGEILHAA
+1830 GEISHAA

-1846 LFGGADLGDI
+1846 LFGGADLQDI
-1856 KEYGSSKNIGGVVG
+1856 NEYGSSQNIGGVVG
-1870 KNEGKID
+1870 INSGTID

-1897 NRQNGNVKNI
+1897 NSANGNVKNI

-1922 VGVNG
+1922 VGQNA

-1940 ADANHVLNNQDRKP
+1940 ADANHVLDKQQDGTP
-1954 ASGENVGGLAGV
+1954 ASGANVGGLAGV
-1966 NSGSMSNLVNDISA
+1966 NSGKMSNLVNDIPA

-1992 GLNQNFLSSAQ
+1992 GLNKGFLSSSQ

-2014 TFVGGIVGKNGNDG
+2014 TFVGGIVGENGNDG

-2058 FGGIVGHNIGTVG
+2058 FGGIVGYNIGTVG

-2124 ATQSEYVGG
+2124 AEKSNYVGG
-2133 LIGENNGE
+2133 LIGENNGK

-2164 IGRNTAEVKGGRDD
+2164 IGRNTAEVKGGRDTE
-2178 GDNYYAYQVYNNG
+2178 GNYYAYQVYNNG
-2191 TVTGTDANVGGLV
+2191 TVTGAGDNVGGLV
-2204 GSNDANGALSAGYN
+2204 GSNDTSNDTNGILMAGYN

-2247 GAVTGTAENKVVGT
+2247 GAVTGTAVGT
-2261 VVGYNNGTV
+2261 VVGNNDGKVT
-2270 KNAYD
+2270 NAYD
-2275 MTNGITNAVGQGNAL
+2275 MAMTDNTNGAIGGGNSTNVDNA
-2290 SQEETD
+2290 TD
-2296 KWATYGET
+2296 AEKSNVWKTYGDKGD
-2304 YGTQKLLKV
+2304 YGTNKLLSV

-2320 VPKAGQETALSDLVY
+2320 VPKAGQETALTNLVY
-2335 DAQTHNITVETASDT
+2335 DAQNHEITVKEEGGK
-2350 VKVFKDGVEIGY
+2350 VKVFKDNVEIGY
-2362 FKPASGDQNVAHSLA
+2362 FKPASGDQNAAHSLA
-2377 DYLNTNTDGLSS
+2377 DYLNTMDTDALSS

-2407 QQIDTK
+2407 QQINTK
-2413 GNNGNPN
+2413 GQNNNPN

-2437 PKPGDPI
+2437 PTAPTDPDVPKPPQPGDPI

-2474 ASLTPGGEYSYS
+2474 AALTPGGEYSYS
-2486 FDKNFTKEMLEE
+2486 FDKNFTKEMLKE
-2498 LKNLQVMPK
+2498 LKNLQVIKPK

-2517 NAVGDYDWSLFAE
+2517 NAVGDYDWSLVAE

>member
-52 SGNITKP
+52 TGNITKP
-59 SNNIMNIVQNGTNA
+59 SNNIMDIVQNGTNA

-118 TNGNVFVVNPAGVT
+118 NNGNVFIVNPAGVT

-147 NQKLKDDVL
+147 NQNLGKEEFNKFNQNGNL
-156 DDVLKSFDGKA
+156 DSLGNNN
-167 DTLKQGE
+167 

-202 DADRIRDTQGKQ
+202 DANRIRNNQGQQ
-214 LAANKI
+214 LAAEKI
-220 NVTTKN
+220 NVTTN
-226 KDNLV
+226 NTGNLV
-231 IGYNAYN
+231 IGYDAYN
-238 VGTIGTFED
+238 VGTSGTFAD
-247 KNSNQENIA
+247 KNSDEVIAKVNNIG
-256 TVNDKNYTKADGYM
+256 YTKKQGYM

-281 NTNVSGRYA
+281 NTNVDGNYA
-290 LHNSIDAVETST
+290 LHNSIDAVETGT
-302 WTGGFTSVIGKDD
+302 WTNTSGFTSVIGKDKD
-315 SHNDVAFSGSFD
+315 GKDKAFSGSFD
-327 GLGYNIFDLNIKGN
+327 GLGYSIFDLNIKGN
-341 DATTNVG
+341 NNNVG
-348 LFAKTD
+348 LFAATN
-354 GAAIKNINLVGGTI
+354 GATIKNINMVGGTI
-368 AGGKNVGAI
+368 AGGENVGAI

-394 VTGKTNVGGIVGI
+394 VTGRTNVGGV
-407 VGSVG
+407 VGSVVD
-412 SATDSST
+412 SANGST
-419 LKDLVNIGGIT
+419 LTDLVNIGGIT
-430 GKNSDD
+430 GTGN
-436 ASFDSVNVGGIVGSM
+436 NVGGIVGSITGTDNNVSGIAGSM
-451 NGGKLSGSTYNIGRV
+451 NGGTLSGNTYNIGRV
-466 TGGHEVGGLVG
+466 TGGYNVGGLVG
-477 YAQNAA
+477 YAKNAA
-483 LGDEKGTQIY
+483 IGEENGAQIY
-493 NKMDISGGYNVGGI
+493 NKMDIRGGYNVGGI
-507 VGRMEGGTVVNA
+507 VGSMDGGKVVNA
-519 ANYNSITATGA
+519 ANYNSITATGS
-530 TEEEYYYYGYD
+530 TEEEYYYYG
-541 GIAPVTGQTSL
+541 ATELTKPPATG
-552 TDSSLEYNG
+552 DASLEVIGNVKKAK
-561 DIKQA
+561 DERNS
-566 NKLKDF
+566 NKLDG
-572 YNTKKPDQD
+572 TGDKKT
-581 GNKENVGDIANAS
+581 A
-594 VANVGGIAGS
+594 VANVGGIVGS
-604 SKNATLTSVTNE
+604 SSSNAKLNKVSNE
-616 GDIQSVVSENK
+616 GDIQSVIAGK
-627 EAFGVNTYSY
+627 DDTIDY

-646 VGRAEDTII
+646 VGRAEDTVI
-655 TDAAN
+655 TDATN
-660 KENKVSGAHNVGGI
+660 KENNVKGAHNVGGI
-674 AGYLGATKGNTA
+674 AGYLGATKDNEA
-686 SISNSVNN
+686 SIKNSVNN
-694 GGFIYGTGARAYD
+694 GGFIYGTGARDIA
-707 GGTRLTEWVRPRQFG
+707 GNRLTEWVRPIDQG
-722 NELSFIGNVGGIA
+722 TESNIIGNVGGIA
-735 GYAYAGGSSNNGVGT
+735 GYVYGGGSDSNGGGS
-750 VSISQ
+750 VSISNA
-755 SGNRGT
+755 GNRGT
-761 VSSGDYFQTVQVH
+761 VSVSEYFNKYSSNDMGIGNRT
-774 NWSGDYRVDAYVGVA
+774 RAIA
-789 NAGGIVGKLD
+789 NVGGIVGKLD
-799 LGNVDVDAKI
+799 VGNEYGNDVLENTIDAKVSDKLDK
-809 TAIIKGEDNIKNYNF
+809 IKSTDQGIHIDAVINN
-824 AIKDS
+824 S
-829 YNSGEVKGFSNTGGI
+829 YNSGAVSGMQNVGGI
-844 AGMLYNGSVAGS
+844 VGMMYNGSVADS
-856 YNLGHVSALGSSQS
+856 YNLGNIKSLVTESSVSNGPVWV
-870 LNAAYYANMGG
+870 NMGG
-881 IIGSTTENLSARSIL
+881 IVGGTTENVTARGIL
-896 YDVYNDGIIGDS
+896 YNVYNDGIIGDS
-908 SYQTGGIHVGGIAG
+908 KYTTGGLHVSGIAG
-922 RLSGYMEQSYNT
+922 RFSGSMEQSYNT
-934 GDVYNIAQGTGGV
+934 GAVYNIAHATGGI
-947 MGALW
+947 MGAIW

-961 AGNVTLLNK
+961 AGNITSYNK
-970 NYAGDVNSAGVGGI
+970 HYYKKDVQNSGVGGI
-984 VGVKVAKTT
+984 IGIKAANTNDT
-993 DSLTNVYNI
+993 LTNVYNI
-1002 GVIRSFIGYNGDI
+1002 GVVRGFVDKDYITQYN
-1015 VNDRINAVGGIIGL
+1015 NVGGIIGAMN
-1029 ISDGTLNITNAYTRG
+1029 SDGGSLNIINAYTRG
-1044 EIYAGKYANGTNGTN
+1044 ELYAGKSDGSIDNRSIYVNINALCGKIVKGQLNAEAVYYIDPANGTPFTKLTADKLNDQSVVRVSN
-1059 GTYNEDVN
+1059 D
-1067 AYIGAAYGI
+1067 
-1076 RHAAGHVNPQ
+1076 
-1086 TMYYIKPSSEIFANN
+1086 SAN
-1101 LNSSELKTDS
+1101 KADS
-1111 TWSGNL
+1111 YKN
-1117 QGATTIDTAKVSASD
+1117 
-1132 ATQYSGFNFSY
+1132 FHFSY
-1143 VNGAKKNDNGDWR
+1143 VNGEKQGEGTGDWR
-1156 IYDGTHYDGTHNG
+1156 IYDGSFGDT
-1169 STYNSGTTPILDCFR
+1169 TYNSGTTPILDCFR
-1184 PAAVEYFGRAEQA
+1184 PAAVDYFGRADQA
-1197 NEGDFAARR
+1197 GKDNFATRR
-1206 DGIDYIQY
+1206 KGIDYIQY

-1225 YANDNRTKPIQLDFG
+1225 YAQDGKQNIKLDFG
-1240 DIGVSSKGG
+1240 EIGVSSKGG

-1258 ITNFGTSGNQMF
+1258 ITNFGTNENQMF
-1270 NGVIYSD
+1270 NGAIYSD

-1284 KNGVTYNDMSIKLG
+1284 KNADGSDNGKSIKLG

-1305 SSVTLDTDKGVEIYG
+1305 SSVTLNTDNGVEIYG

-1325 GNAHFKKLSNDGNY
+1325 GNAHFKKLGIGESSNISYNQVY
-1339 EYKLVTVNKDTR
+1339 VNPDTR

-1365 HVSSAKANYKEE
+1365 HVSSAKANYKYE
-1377 NGSVTKDESGAT
+1377 NGNVTEDRDGAT

-1434 VESIPDTKHG
+1434 VEGNDNIEHG
-1444 NGSIKITATANEAKG
+1444 NGSIKITATAKAKG

-1478 FDAMEITGSD
+1478 FGAMEITGSD

-1499 NLTLDAATTVLDISN
+1499 DLTLNAATTVLDISN
-1514 IGQVDS
+1514 IGQVDT
-1520 KDSAGS
+1520 KDFGGNP
-1526 TVTSVQRLHNFLN
+1526 VTSVERLHNFLN

-1548 LILKNGENGTTDA
+1548 LILKNGKNGTADA
-1561 IIAADMWDDTKNAY
+1561 IIAADMWDDINGQY
-1575 DLGKYDL
+1575 DLAKYDL
-1582 KNDDGTTTTTFSD
+1582 NDDKTFSK
-1595 AVYALNVQKD
+1595 AVYALNVLK
-1605 RTDGTELKQDDVQK
+1605 DGTETKLEQDDVQK

-1632 GIQIFAEQDNDA
+1632 GIQ
-1644 TDDKLSAIL
+1644 SAASQGAL
-1653 GKNFALKDD
+1653 YKNFALKDD

-1669 GYKSI
+1669 GYTSI
-1674 EGFTGNFDGR
+1674 GTGSGFTGNFDGR
-1684 DNRIIGF
+1684 GNRIIGL
-1691 GSGKAEVGVG
+1691 GSKENIQGYG

-1707 KQASVKDVKIYNS
+1707 AEGSVQDVKIYSS
-1720 RIGGTGATYSTGLLA
+1720 RISGDKATDSTGLLA
-1735 DYNNGTIENVTTFGN
+1735 DVNNGTIKDITTFGN
-1750 RVEIASG
+1750 RVEVKDDIG
-1757 TGGGLVGTN
+1757 VGLVGTN
-1766 SGTISNVTTSDIVT
+1766 NGVISNVTTSDIVT
-1780 SQAEATLGGIV
+1780 SANGATLGGIV
-1791 GTNTNVGTNNNQ
+1791 GTNTNV

-1820 GALGGVVGEN
+1820 AALGGVVGKNEG
-1830 KGEILHAA
+1830 KILHAA

-1846 LFGGADLGDI
+1846 LFGGANLNDI
-1856 KEYGSSKNIGGVVG
+1856 NEYGSSQNIGGVVG
-1870 KNEGKID
+1870 INSGTIN

-1889 NIGGVIGN
+1889 NIGGVIGTN
-1897 NRQNGNVKNI
+1897 SPNGNVENI

-2014 TFVGGIVGKNGNDG
+2014 TFVGGIVGKNDGENGNKG
-2028 VVIKVENTNDYTL
+2028 VILNVANTNDYTL
-2041 GYNKAYSGQ
+2041 GYNDDYS
-2050 GDSGQGQF
+2050 DDGQF
-2058 FGGIVGHNIGTVG
+2058 FGGIVGHNTGTVG

-2077 TITVDNENVQYV
+2077 TITVDSENVQYV

-2095 NDGKIAKAGDTF
+2095 NDGKIAQVGDPFTDTF
-2107 NKTII
+2107 NKTIR
-2112 ADGYLINNGKVT
+2112 AEGYLINNGKVT

-2133 LIGENNGE
+2133 LIGENNRE
-2141 ISKTN
+2141 ISETN

-2204 GSNDANGALSAGYN
+2204 GSNDTSNDTNGILMAGYN

-2261 VVGYNNGTV
+2261 VVGYNGGTV
-2270 KNAYD
+2270 TNAYD
-2275 MTNGITNAVGQGNAL
+2275 MAMTDNTTGAIGGGNSTNVDNT
-2290 SQEETD
+2290 TD
-2296 KWATYGET
+2296 AEKSNVWKTYGDKGD
-2304 YGTQKLLKV
+2304 YGTNKLLSV
-2313 FLTKLQF
+2313 FLTKLNF
-2320 VPKAGQETALSDLVY
+2320 VPKAGQETALTNLVY
-2335 DAQTHNITVETASDT
+2335 DAQTHKITVEEEGGK
-2350 VKVFKDGVEIGY
+2350 VKVFKNNVEIGY
-2362 FKPASGDQNVAHSLA
+2362 FKPASGDQNAAHSLA

-2389 LLSGASF
+2389 LLSGVSF

-2407 QQIDTK
+2407 QQIDTE

-2437 PKPGDPI
+2437 PTDPTDPDVPQPPKPDDPI
-2444 NEVTVDKA
+2444 NKVTVDKA

-2474 ASLTPGGEYSYS
+2474 AALTPGGEYGYS
-2486 FDKNFTKEMLEE
+2486 FSEKFNKEMLDE
-2498 LKNLQVMPK
+2498 LKNLQITIPK
-2507 SDGAVNGSTT
+2507 SDNAVNGSTT
-2517 NAVGDYDWSLFAE
+2517 NAVGDYDWSLVAK
-2530 LTGGL
+2530 LTGRL

>member
-52 SGNITKP
+52 SGTIN
-59 SNNIMNIVQNGTNA
+59 SNNNIMDIVQNGTNA

-147 NQKLKDDVL
+147 NQKLN
-156 DDVLKSFDGKA
+156 DDVLKGFNGSV
-167 DTLKQGE
+167 DTLKDQGK

-202 DADRIRDTQGKQ
+202 DVDRIRDTKGEQ
-214 LAANKI
+214 LAAGGI
-220 NVTTKN
+220 NVTTKGG
-226 KDNLV
+226 KTDNLV

-238 VGTIGTFED
+238 VGTIGTFKD
-247 KNSNQENIA
+247 KNSNKDIA
-256 TVNDKNYTKADGYM
+256 TVNGQNYTKADGYM

-281 NTNVSGRYA
+281 NTNVKGNYA

-302 WTGGFTSVIGKDD
+302 WTGGFTSVIGKDAYN
-315 SHNDVAFSGSFD
+315 NDVAFSGSFD
-327 GLGYNIFDLNIKGN
+327 GLGYNIFDLNIKG

-368 AGGKNVGAI
+368 TGGNNVGAI

-394 VTGKTNVGGIVGI
+394 VTGKTNVGGIVG
-407 VGSVG
+407 
-412 SATDSST
+412 SATGSST

-430 GKNSDD
+430 GTGN
-436 ASFDSVNVGGIVGSM
+436 DSEKIGGIVGNM

-477 YAQNAA
+477 YAQSAV
-483 LGDEKGTQIY
+483 LGEADGTQIY

-507 VGRMEGGTVVNA
+507 VGRMEGGSVVNA
-519 ANYNSITATGA
+519 ANYNSITAKGSIG
-530 TEEEYYYYGYD
+530 EEYYYYGATNAGSGNASTEVIGNVKHAKDEANSGAID
-541 GIAPVTGQTSL
+541 GTGDKQT
-552 TDSSLEYNG
+552 E
-561 DIKQA
+561 
-566 NKLKDF
+566 
-572 YNTKKPDQD
+572 
-581 GNKENVGDIANAS
+581 VANA
-594 VANVGGIAGS
+594 GGIVGN
-604 SKNATLTSVTNE
+604 SKNTTITTVVNE
-616 GDIQSVVSENK
+616 GDIQSITSSTSETSDDGK
-627 EAFGVNTYSY
+627 TYSY
-637 YKAGNVGGI
+637 YIAGNVGGI

-660 KENKVSGAHNVGGI
+660 KENKISGAHNVGGI
-674 AGYLGATKGNTA
+674 AGYLGATEGHTA

-694 GGFIYGTGARAYD
+694 GGSIYGTGARDEY
-707 GGTRLTEWVRPRQFG
+707 GNRLTEWVRPNQQG
-722 NELSFIGNVGGIA
+722 TESNIIGNVGGIV
-735 GYAYAGGSSNNGVGT
+735 GYVYSGGVDTSGGGSI
-750 VSISQ
+750 SINS
-755 SGNRGT
+755 SGNRGN
-761 VSSGDYFQTVQVH
+761 VSGTEYFKMYNSNRT
-774 NWSGDYRVDAYVGVA
+774 RAIA
-789 NAGGIVGKLD
+789 NVGGIVGKLD
-799 LGNVDVDAKI
+799 VGNEYGNDFSNYTIDDKVSDKLDEIKSTDIDAVI
-809 TAIIKGEDNIKNYNF
+809 NN
-824 AIKDS
+824 S
-829 YNSGEVKGFSNTGGI
+829 YNSGAVSGMQNVGGI
-844 AGMLYNGSVAGS
+844 VGMMYNGSVADS
-856 YNLGHVSALGSSQS
+856 YNLGNIKSLVTENSVSSGPTWV
-870 LNAAYYANMGG
+870 NMGG
-881 IIGSTTENLSARSIL
+881 IVGGTTENVTARGIL
-896 YDVYNDGIIGDS
+896 YNVYNDGVIGDS
-908 SYQTGGIHVGGIAG
+908 SYQTGGLHVGGIAG
-922 RLSGYMEQSYNT
+922 RFSGSMEQSYNT
-934 GDVYNIAQGTGGV
+934 GAVYNIAHATGGI
-947 MGALW
+947 MGAIW

-961 AGNVTLLNK
+961 AGNVTSYNK
-970 NYAGDVNSAGVGGI
+970 NYHLESHNSGVGGI
-984 VGVKVAKTT
+984 IGVKTASTT
-993 DSLTNVYNI
+993 DYLNNVYNI
-1002 GVIRSFIGYNGDI
+1002 GVIRGFVDDEARHN
-1015 VNDRINAVGGIIGL
+1015 NVGGIIGL
-1029 ISDGTLNITNAYTRG
+1029 MNHGYYDNVGKLIIKNAYTRG
-1044 EIYAGKYANGTNGTN
+1044 ELYAGKADGTQYINKSNVNINAICGLNNNMVLDSEAVYYIDPADGTPFTKLTADKLN
-1059 GTYNEDVN
+1059 DQSVVRVYNESAND
-1067 AYIGAAYGI
+1067 
-1076 RHAAGHVNPQ
+1076 
-1086 TMYYIKPSSEIFANN
+1086 SS
-1101 LNSSELKTDS
+1101 SY
-1111 TWSGNL
+1111 
-1117 QGATTIDTAKVSASD
+1117 AK
-1132 ATQYSGFNFSY
+1132 FNFSY
-1143 VNGAKKNDNGDWR
+1143 INGKNQGNDNGDWR
-1156 IYDGTHYDGTHNG
+1156 IYDGTHNG

-1206 DGIDYIQY
+1206 DGIGYIQY

-1225 YANDNRTKPIQLDFG
+1225 YAGDKKTIELDFG
-1240 DIGVSSKGG
+1240 NIGVSSKGG

-1284 KNGVTYNDMSIKLG
+1284 NDTKKDGTYNDKSIKLG

-1305 SSVTLDTDKGVEIYG
+1305 SSVTLATDNGVEIYG

-1325 GNAHFKKLSNDGNY
+1325 GNAHFKKLVSDESGKISY
-1339 EYKLVTVNKDTR
+1339 DYKQVNVNQDTR

-1365 HVSSAKANYKEE
+1365 HVSSAKE
-1377 NGSVTKDESGAT
+1377 NGSADLDGAT

-1398 NNNNAQYTVD
+1398 NTENANYSNV
-1408 NIGSIDEENHPV
+1408 GSIAEGSV

-1434 VESIPDTKHG
+1434 VERYRDTKHG
-1444 NGSIKITATANEAKG
+1444 NGSIKITATANEDKG

-1478 FDAMEITGSD
+1478 FGAMEITGSD

-1499 NLTLDAATTVLDISN
+1499 NLTLVAATTVLDISN

-1539 NFSGENAHK
+1539 NFSGKNAHK
-1548 LILKNGENGTTDA
+1548 LILKNGKNATDA
-1561 IIAADMWDDTKNAY
+1561 IIAADMWDDSTKAY
-1575 DLGKYDL
+1575 DLDKYDL
-1582 KNDDGTTTTTFSD
+1582 NGVTFSE

-1605 RTDGTELKQDDVQK
+1605 GTELEQDDVQNDVQK

-1632 GIQIFAEQDNDA
+1632 GIQAAKDQGA
-1644 TDDKLSAIL
+1644 LS
-1653 GKNFALKDD
+1653 KNFALKDD
-1662 IDMFGVS
+1662 IDMFDIS
-1669 GYKSI
+1669 GYTSI
-1674 EGFTGNFDGR
+1674 GTGTDNGFVGNFDGR
-1684 DNRIIGF
+1684 GNRIIGL
-1691 GSGKAEVGVG
+1691 GSKENIQGYG

-1707 KQASVKDVKIYNS
+1707 AEGSVQDVKIYSS
-1720 RIGGTGATYSTGLLA
+1720 RISGDKATDSTGLLA
-1735 DYNNGTIENVTTFGN
+1735 DVNNGTIKDITTFGN
-1750 RVEIASG
+1750 RVEVKDDI
-1757 TGGGLVGTN
+1757 GGGLVCTN
-1766 SGTISNVTTSDIVT
+1766 NDVISNVTTSDIVT
-1780 SQAEATLGGIV
+1780 SANGAALGGI
-1791 GTNTNVGTNNNQ
+1791 VGTNNNQ

-1820 GALGGVVGEN
+1820 DALGGVVGKNE
-1830 KGEILHAA
+1830 GEISHAA

-1846 LFGGADLGDI
+1846 LFGSADLQDI
-1856 KEYGSSKNIGGVVG
+1856 NEYGSSQNIGGVVG
-1870 KNEGKID
+1870 INSGEID

-1897 NRQNGNVKNI
+1897 NSANGNVKNI

-1922 VGVNG
+1922 VGQNA

-1940 ADANHVLNNQDRKP
+1940 ADANHVLDKQQDGTP
-1954 ASGENVGGLAGV
+1954 ASGANVGGLAGV
-1966 NSGSMSNLVNDISA
+1966 NSGKMSNLVNDIPA

-1992 GLNQNFLSSAQ
+1992 GLNKNFLSSAQ
-2003 NLMNQGEILGV
+2003 NLMNQGEILGMKY
-2014 TFVGGIVGKNGNDG
+2014 VGGIVGENAATG
-2028 VVIKVENTNDYTL
+2028 VIYNVENTNDYTL
-2041 GYNKAYSGQ
+2041 GYNSAYNSDTDTDNGYY
-2050 GDSGQGQF
+2050 
-2058 FGGIVGHNIGTVG
+2058 FGGIVGHNTGTVG

-2077 TITVDNENVQYV
+2077 TITVDNANVKYV

-2095 NDGKIAKAGDTF
+2095 NEGKIAQAGDSFTDTS
-2107 NKTII
+2107 NKIII
-2112 ADGYLINNGKVT
+2112 AEGYLINNGKVT
-2124 ATQSEYVGG
+2124 ATESEYVGG

-2164 IGRNTAEVKGGRDD
+2164 IGRNTAEVKGGRDTE
-2178 GDNYYAYQVYNNG
+2178 GNYYAYQVYNNG
-2191 TVTGTDANVGGLV
+2191 TVTGAGDNVGGLV
-2204 GSNDANGALSAGYN
+2204 GNNDANGALSAGYN
-2218 TGAISGGTNVGGVV
+2218 TGAISGGNNVGGVV
-2232 GNNAANAKVDQVFNA
+2232 GNNAGTVDQVFTTTGDIA
-2247 GAVTGTAENKVVGT
+2247 GAS
-2261 VVGYNNGTV
+2261 NGTM
-2270 KNAYD
+2270 KNAYSIEKGD
-2275 MTNGITNAVGQGNAL
+2275 QK
-2290 SQEETD
+2290 D
-2296 KWATYGET
+2296 KFNNDIEDDTTIWATYGDE

-2320 VPKAGQETALSDLVY
+2320 VPNAGQETALTNLVY

-2362 FKPASGDQNVAHSLA
+2362 FKPASGDQNAAHSLA
-2377 DYLNTNTDGLSS
+2377 DYLNTMDTDALSS
-2389 LLSGASF
+2389 LLSGSSF

-2437 PKPGDPI
+2437 PTAPTDPDVPQPPKPDDPI

-2498 LKNLQVMPK
+2498 LKTLQVTPN

-2517 NAVGDYDWSLFAE
+2517 NAVGDYDWSLVAE
-2530 LTGGL
+2530 LTGRL

>member
-59 SNNIMNIVQNGTNA
+59 SNNIMNIVQDGQNA
-73 AIKWDSFSIGGN
+73 AITWKDFSIGGN
-85 AIVNFSKDGG
+85 AIVNFSSKNPGK
-95 GNFNVLNYVNAGPVS
+95 FNVLNYVNAGPVS

-147 NQKLKDDVL
+147 NQKLNDN
-156 DDVLKSFDGKA
+156 VLKSFDGKA
-167 DTLKQGE
+167 DTLKGQGE

-202 DADRIRDTQGKQ
+202 DADRIRDTKGKELYKSDVQGAQ
-214 LAANKI
+214 LTVKTNNAGQNLTVGYTAYDAENGGYVFKDTDTTVGANDSK
-220 NVTTKN
+220 TT
-226 KDNLV
+226 V
-231 IGYNAYN
+231 IAKVDGS
-238 VGTIGTFED
+238 D
-247 KNSNQENIA
+247 
-256 TVNDKNYTKADGYM
+256 YTKEKGYM

-281 NTNVSGRYA
+281 NTNVDGNYA
-290 LHNSIDAVETST
+290 LHNSIDAVETGT
-302 WTGGFTSVIGKDD
+302 WNNGFISVIGGKGE
-315 SHNDVAFSGSFD
+315 AFSGSFD
-327 GLGYNIFDLNIKGN
+327 GLGYNIFDLNIKG
-341 DATTNVG
+341 DDTTTNVG
-348 LFAKTD
+348 LFAKAE

-368 AGGKNVGAI
+368 TGGSNVGAI
-377 VGSASNTT
+377 VGSVSSTTT

-394 VTGKTNVGGIVGI
+394 VTGKTNVGGIVGE
-407 VGSVG
+407 
-412 SATDSST
+412 AAKST
-419 LKDLVNIGGIT
+419 LTNLVNIGGIT
-430 GKNSDD
+430 GKNSND

-451 NGGKLSGSTYNIGRV
+451 NGGTLSGSTYNIGRV

-477 YAQNAA
+477 HVEDAV
-483 LGDEKGTQIY
+483 LGEADGTQIY

-507 VGRMEGGTVVNA
+507 VGSMEGGTVVNA

-530 TEEEYYYYGYD
+530 TEEEYYYYGYNGASSNTTNSAQEAD
-541 GIAPVTGQTSL
+541 GYV
-552 TDSSLEYNG
+552 
-561 DIKQA
+561 KQA
-566 NKLKDF
+566 
-572 YNTKKPDQD
+572 TKIQD
-581 GNKENVGDIANAS
+581 TTYSKTYGDVSNDGAPADAA
-594 VANVGGIAGS
+594 VANVGGIVGSS
-604 SKNATLTSVTNE
+604 SKNAILASITNE
-616 GDIQSVVSENK
+616 GDVQSIVAGNEN
-627 EAFGVNTYSY
+627 GINY

-646 VGRAEDTII
+646 VGRAEDTRI

-674 AGYLGATKGNTA
+674 AGYLGATKTNTA

-707 GGTRLTEWVRPRQFG
+707 DGTRLTEWVRPRQLG

-735 GYAYAGGSSNNGVGT
+735 GYTYAGGSDNNGGGT
-750 VSISQ
+750 VTINL
-755 SGNRGT
+755 SGNRGYVKT
-761 VSSGDYFQTVQVH
+761 SHYYRTYKVP
-774 NWSGDYRVDAYVGVA
+774 NWNNTATVDAYVGISNV
-789 NAGGIVGKLD
+789 GGIAGKLD
-799 LGNVDVDAKI
+799 LGNLNVYSAIEDITNDKI
-809 TAIIKGEDNIKNYNF
+809 NIKDYNF
-824 AIKDS
+824 IIKDS
-829 YNSGEVKGFSNTGGI
+829 YNSGEIQGFSNIGGI
-844 AGMLYNGSVAGS
+844 AGMMYNGSVAGS

-908 SYQTGGIHVGGIAG
+908 SYQTGGIHVGGVAG

-934 GDVYNIAQGTGGV
+934 GAVYNIAQGTGGV

-952 KANIKNVFN
+952 KANVKNVFN

-970 NYAGDVNSAGVGGI
+970 NYADNVNSVGVGGI
-984 VGVKVAKTT
+984 IGVKVANTT
-993 DSLTNVYNI
+993 DYLMNVYNI
-1002 GVIRSFIGYNGDI
+1002 GVIRGLIGS
-1015 VNDRINAVGGIIGL
+1015 DRNNNAVGGIVGL

-1044 EIYAGKYANGTNGTN
+1044 EIYAGKYNNGA
-1059 GTYNEDVN
+1059 YNEDRN

-1076 RHAAGHVNPQ
+1076 RHDKGSVSSN
-1086 TMYYIKPSSEIFANN
+1086 TMYYINPSSGIFAN
-1101 LNSSELKTDS
+1101 LSSNEQKINT

-1117 QGATTIDTAKVSASD
+1117 QGATLIATDGASD
-1132 ATQYSGFNFSY
+1132 ASKYNFHFSY
-1143 VNGAKKNDNGDWR
+1143 VNGEKQGDGTGDWR
-1156 IYDGTHYDGTHNG
+1156 IYDGSYNN
-1169 STYNSGTTPILDCFR
+1169 SNYNSGTTPILDCFR
-1184 PAAVEYFGRAEQA
+1184 PAAANYFGTTDAPQ
-1197 NEGDFAARR
+1197 NR

-1225 YANDNRTKPIQLDFG
+1225 YATDGNTDPIKLDFG
-1240 DIGVSSKGG
+1240 YIGVSSKGG

-1258 ITNFGTSGNQMF
+1258 ITNFGTNGNQMF

-1277 GDLSIDT
+1277 GDLTIDT
-1284 KNGVTYNDMSIKLG
+1284 KTTGEDGKEVDNGKSIKLG

-1305 SSVTLDTDKGVEIYG
+1305 SSVTLDTDNGVEIYG

-1325 GNAHFKKLSNDGNY
+1325 GNAHFKKLVSDESDNISY
-1339 EYKLVTVNKDTR
+1339 EYMQVNVNEDTR

-1365 HVSSAKANYKEE
+1365 HVSSAKANYK
-1377 NGSVTKDESGAT
+1377 DESGKVIADQDGAT

-1398 NNNNAQYTVD
+1398 NTYNANYD
-1408 NIGSIDEENHPV
+1408 NVGSIDEGSV

-1434 VESIPDTKHG
+1434 VETIESTKHG

-1478 FDAMEITGSD
+1478 FGAMEITGSD

-1499 NLTLDAATTVLDISN
+1499 DLTLDAATTVLDISN
-1514 IGQVDS
+1514 IGQVDT
-1520 KDSAGS
+1520 KDFGGNTA
-1526 TVTSVQRLHNFLN
+1526 TSVQRLHNFLN
-1539 NFSGENAHK
+1539 NFSEKGGSNK
-1548 LILKNGENGTTDA
+1548 LILKNSAGGNTDA
-1561 IIAADMWDDTKNAY
+1561 IIAADMWYDTNNAY
-1575 DLGKYDL
+1575 ALDKYDL
-1582 KNDDGTTTTTFSD
+1582 NNPDGTTTTFSD
-1595 AVYALNVQKD
+1595 AVYVLNVQKD
-1605 RTDGTELKQDDVQK
+1605 GTKLEQNDVQK

-1632 GIQIFAEQDNDA
+1632 GIQAAKDQGA
-1644 TDDKLSAIL
+1644 LS
-1653 GKNFALKDD
+1653 KNFALKDD
-1662 IDMFGVS
+1662 IDMFDIS
-1669 GYKSI
+1669 GYTSI
-1674 EGFTGNFDGR
+1674 GTGTDNGFVGNFDGR
-1684 DNRIIGF
+1684 GNRIIGL
-1691 GSGKAEVGVG
+1691 GSKENIQGYG

-1707 KQASVKDVKIYNS
+1707 AEGSVQDVKIYSS
-1720 RIGGTGATYSTGLLA
+1720 RISGDKATDSTGLLA
-1735 DYNNGTIENVTTFGN
+1735 DVNNGTIKDITTFGN
-1750 RVEIASG
+1750 RVEVKDDI
-1757 TGGGLVGTN
+1757 GGGLVGTN
-1766 SGTISNVTTSDIVT
+1766 NGVISNVTTSDIVT
-1780 SQAEATLGGIV
+1780 SANGAALGGI
-1791 GTNTNVGTNNNQ
+1791 VGTNNNQ

-1820 GALGGVVGEN
+1820 DALGGVVGKNE
-1830 KGEILHAA
+1830 GEISHAA

-1846 LFGGADLGDI
+1846 LFGSADLQDI
-1856 KEYGSSKNIGGVVG
+1856 NEYGSSQNIGGVVG
-1870 KNEGKID
+1870 INSGEID

-1897 NRQNGNVKNI
+1897 NSANGNVKNI

-1922 VGVNG
+1922 VGQNA

-1940 ADANHVLNNQDRKP
+1940 ADANHVLDKQQDGTP
-1954 ASGENVGGLAGV
+1954 ASGANVGGLAGV
-1966 NSGSMSNLVNDISA
+1966 NSGKMSNLVNDIPA

-1992 GLNQNFLSSAQ
+1992 GLNKGFLSSSQ
-2003 NLMNQGEILGV
+2003 NLMNQGEILGMKY
-2014 TFVGGIVGKNGNDG
+2014 VGGIVGENAATG
-2028 VVIKVENTNDYTL
+2028 VIYNVENTNDYTL
-2041 GYNKAYSGQ
+2041 GYNSAYNSDTDTDNGYY
-2050 GDSGQGQF
+2050 
-2058 FGGIVGHNIGTVG
+2058 FGGIVGHNTGTVG

-2077 TITVDNENVQYV
+2077 TITVDNANVKYV

-2095 NDGKIAKAGDTF
+2095 NDGKIAQAGDSFTDTS
-2107 NKTII
+2107 NKIII
-2112 ADGYLINNGKVT
+2112 AEGYLINNGKVT
-2124 ATQSEYVGG
+2124 ATESEYVGG
-2133 LIGENNGE
+2133 LIGENNGK

-2164 IGRNTAEVKGGRDD
+2164 IGHNTAKVEGGRDD

-2191 TVTGTDANVGGLV
+2191 EVNGAGDNIGGLI
-2204 GSNDANGALSAGYN
+2204 GQNDANGTLMAGYN
-2218 TGAISGGTNVGGVV
+2218 TGAVTGSTNVGGVV
-2232 GNNAANAKVDQVFNA
+2232 GNNAGTVDQVFNA
-2247 GAVTGTAENKVVGT
+2247 GAVTGTAVGT
-2261 VVGYNNGTV
+2261 VVGNNDGKVT
-2270 KNAYD
+2270 NAYD
-2275 MTNGITNAVGQGNAL
+2275 MAMTDNTTGAIGGGNSTNVDNT
-2290 SQEETD
+2290 TD
-2296 KWATYGET
+2296 AEKSNVWKTYGDKGD
-2304 YGTQKLLKV
+2304 YGTNKLLSV
-2313 FLTKLQF
+2313 FLTKLNF
-2320 VPKAGQETALSDLVY
+2320 VPKAGQETALTNLVY
-2335 DAQTHNITVETASDT
+2335 DAQTHKITVEEEGGK
-2350 VKVFKDGVEIGY
+2350 VKVFKDNVEIGY
-2362 FKPASGDQNVAHSLA
+2362 FKPASGDQNAAHSLA

-2389 LLSGASF
+2389 LLSGVSF

-2407 QQIDTK
+2407 QQIDTE

-2437 PKPGDPI
+2437 PTAPTDPDVPQPPKPDDPI
-2444 NEVTVDKA
+2444 NKVTVDKA

-2474 ASLTPGGEYSYS
+2474 AALTPGGEYGYS
-2486 FDKNFTKEMLEE
+2486 FSEKFNKEMLDE
-2498 LKNLQVMPK
+2498 LKNLQITIPK
-2507 SDGAVNGSTT
+2507 SDNAVNGSTT
-2517 NAVGDYDWSLFAE
+2517 NAVGDYDWSLVAK
-2530 LTGGL
+2530 LTGRL